1 MDRVEFGIKLEQIN
15 KLRDKG
21 DYEAAAK
28 VVDTIEWRKVK
39 KWSELAVAEDVYE
52 RAGRLKDARNICV
65 YAYNRNLGGKR
76 LIYKLTEISIAIDD
90 LDEADDL
97 YNEFVEAAPR
107 DTEKY
112 ILMYKLNKARKV
124 PVERLIEILE
134 EYKQSELDEQ
144 YEYELAELYAQAGR
158 IDECIRECDDLIL
171 WFNEGEYVEKALR
184 LKSRYSVLTKS
195 QKAKLD
201 MIEEYRAAG
210 MEYSTIAPEY
220 DSEPDIEH
228 EEIKEPEPE
237 EEYKVQE
244 KDYSI
249 YDTQNI
255 QAQLAESMAKILGG
269 INGESEAGEEE
280 PSAELTAEAEAEPS
294 VESEPETEVEPTA
307 EAEPEADNE
316 PTVEAEPEAD
326 NEPSAEL
333 TAEAEAEPSAES
345 EPEAEV
351 EQSAES
357 ETEQEVEPETEAEA
371 EPSVE
376 AEPEEKYKDLYEG
389 IDEPTKEIR
398 INTHHWNR
406 YKSVMVD
413 DTKDPMTAELPLPE
427 GALPKYIVEKS
438 ETEGETDTNPEF
450 IIEDFETIIE
460 KQEEPPVSEEP
471 EEPEV
476 SGAEEDDEYMVKLVE
491 ETGEPDD
498 NRDENTAETT
508 ESVEEA
514 VRKAVMEPE
523 AAEESE
529 VIDGQMD
536 IMQWMESV
544 QDIAESDDADEAVTA
559 EEEPEETESEEEP
572 VDEQVSDDA
581 EEEPVDEE
589 QMINDAAEDAINDIA
604 ARLMAEVQEELDAR
618 EKEEALTAVTEE
630 EYVDDTKVTD
640 AADEMTATVEE
651 EAESEA
657 EEAEPAEEEPE
668 AESTEES
675 EEEPE
680 AELTEE
686 SEEEPEEAEPAE
698 EEAEDDED
706 NDYALKSSERRYLQK
721 YLFINGME
729 ETAAEIINNKKREA
743 PDGTSAH
750 GNIVVVGRAKTNKT
764 DFAIDLF
771 KALHADDS
779 NKKLRIAKTNAAAV
793 NSKSILA
800 SVDKIKGT
808 TLIIEN
814 AGQLTKESARELVQV
829 MEGDTDS
836 MLVII
841 TGEDYSINRLFAEVP
856 RLSEMFS
863 YRVEVRRYSVNEL
876 VAAAKDYAREKG
888 YIIGEK
894 ALLKLYLLIGEVDT
908 GDAAKAIESIR
919 GIVDNAIE
927 HSGRKGRRRSSKKN
941 GGLIMLKDKD
951 FV

>member
-28 VVDTIEWRKVK
+28 VVETIEWRKVK
-39 KWSELAVAEDVYE
+39 KWSELAIAEDVYE

-158 IDECIRECDDLIL
+158 IDECVRECDDLIL

-184 LKSRYSVLTKS
+184 LKNRYAKLTKS
-195 QKAKLD
+195 QQAKLD
-201 MIEEYRAAG
+201 MMEEYRAAG
-210 MEYSTIAPEY
+210 MEYSTVIPEY

-228 EEIKEPEPE
+228 EEVKEPEPQ

-269 INGESEAGEEE
+269 INGPGEEE
-280 PSAELTAEAEAEPS
+280 AVEPEITDPGEEAVEPEITEPSGIEETSETTEFVEPEEDTWEEPEEAE
-294 VESEPETEVEPTA
+294 EPEEQ
-307 EAEPEADNE
+307 
-316 PTVEAEPEAD
+316 
-326 NEPSAEL
+326 
-333 TAEAEAEPSAES
+333 
-345 EPEAEV
+345 PEAEK
-351 EQSAES
+351 
-357 ETEQEVEPETEAEA
+357 
-371 EPSVE
+371 
-376 AEPEEKYKDLYEG
+376 EPEEPEETGEQPEVEKEPEPDSIEDKYKDIYEG

-406 YKSVMVD
+406 YRSVMED
-413 DTKDPMTAELPLPE
+413 DTKEPMTADVPLPE
-427 GALPKYIVEKS
+427 GTLPKYIVEKS
-438 ETEGETDTNPEF
+438 EMEGEAGTNPEF

-460 KQEEPPVSEEP
+460 KQEEPVEE
-471 EEPEV
+471 ESAAEAAEP
-476 SGAEEDDEYMVKLVE
+476 EEDDEYMVRLVTEDDEPQE
-491 ETGEPDD
+491 EPETNETEP
-498 NRDENTAETT
+498 E

-514 VRKAVMEPE
+514 VKKAVSEPAE
-523 AAEESE
+523 PEESE

-536 IMQWMESV
+536 IMQWMESM
-544 QDIAESDDADEAVTA
+544 QDTVVEDTPETDTETKAA
-559 EEEPEETESEEEP
+559 EPEEMP
-572 VDEQVSDDA
+572 DD
-581 EEEPVDEE
+581 E

-604 ARLMAEVQEELDAR
+604 ARLMAEVREELDAR
-618 EKEEALTAVTEE
+618 AGEEAPTMIAEE
-630 EYVDDTKVTD
+630 EYIDDEADD
-640 AADEMTATVEE
+640 AGEIMADDEAEEEFSEEEIAAYEEEHSAAEDEITAAAEDEMTAAVE
-651 EAESEA
+651 
-657 EEAEPAEEEPE
+657 
-668 AESTEES
+668 
-675 EEEPE
+675 
-680 AELTEE
+680 
-686 SEEEPEEAEPAE
+686 
-698 EEAEDDED
+698 ED
-706 NDYALKSSERRYLQK
+706 NDNDYVLKPSERRYLQK
-721 YLFINGME
+721 YLFISGME
-729 ETAAEIINNKKREA
+729 ETAAEIINNKKREV

-750 GNIVVVGRAKTNKT
+750 GNIAVVGRAKTDKT

-771 KALHADDS
+771 KALHSEDN
-779 NKKLRIAKTNAAAV
+779 NKKLRIAKTNAAAI

-800 SVDKIKGT
+800 SADKLKGI

-814 AGQLTKESARELVQV
+814 AGQLTKESARELAQV
-829 MEGDTDS
+829 MEGDTES

-841 TGEDYSINRLFAEVP
+841 TGEDYSINRVFAEVP
-856 RLSEMFS
+856 DLSRMFD

-894 ALLKLYLLIGEVDT
+894 ALLKLYLLAGGIDT
-908 GDAAKAIESIR
+908 GDATKAVESIR
-919 GIVDNAIE
+919 EIVDDAIE
-927 HSGRKGRRRSSKKN
+927 RGSRKGKRRTSRKN
-941 GGLIMLKDKD
+941 GGLIILKDKD
-951 FV
+951 FIS

>member
-28 VVDTIEWRKVK
+28 VVETIEWRKVK
-39 KWSELAVAEDVYE
+39 KWSELAIAEDVYE

-158 IDECIRECDDLIL
+158 IEECVRECDDLIL

-184 LKSRYSVLTKS
+184 LKNRYAKLTKS
-195 QKAKLD
+195 QQAKLD
-201 MIEEYRAAG
+201 MMEEYRAAG
-210 MEYSTIAPEY
+210 MEYSTVMPEY

-228 EEIKEPEPE
+228 EEVKEPEPQ

-269 INGESEAGEEE
+269 INGPGEEAAEPEITEPAGIEE
-280 PSAELTAEAEAEPS
+280 PSETTEFVEPEEDTWEEPEEAEEPEEQPEAEKEPEEAEEQPE
-294 VESEPETEVEPTA
+294 VEKESEPDSIE
-307 EAEPEADNE
+307 D
-316 PTVEAEPEAD
+316 
-326 NEPSAEL
+326 
-333 TAEAEAEPSAES
+333 
-345 EPEAEV
+345 
-351 EQSAES
+351 
-357 ETEQEVEPETEAEA
+357 
-371 EPSVE
+371 
-376 AEPEEKYKDLYEG
+376 KYKDIYEG

-406 YKSVMVD
+406 YRSVMED
-413 DTKDPMTAELPLPE
+413 DTKEPMTADVPLPE

-438 ETEGETDTNPEF
+438 EMEGEAGTNPEF

-460 KQEEPPVSEEP
+460 KQEEPVEE
-471 EEPEV
+471 ESVAEAAEP
-476 SGAEEDDEYMVKLVE
+476 EEDDEYMVRLVTEDDEPQE
-491 ETGEPDD
+491 EPETDETEP
-498 NRDENTAETT
+498 E

-514 VRKAVMEPE
+514 VKKAVSEPAE
-523 AAEESE
+523 PEESE

-536 IMQWMESV
+536 IMQWMESM
-544 QDIAESDDADEAVTA
+544 QDTVGEDTLETDTETETEDVPEADIETEAAESDKISD
-559 EEEPEETESEEEP
+559 
-572 VDEQVSDDA
+572 DEQLID
-581 EEEPVDEE
+581 
-589 QMINDAAEDAINDIA
+589 DAAEDAINDIA
-604 ARLMAEVQEELDAR
+604 ARLMAEVREELDAR
-618 EKEEALTAVTEE
+618 AGEEAPTMIAEE
-630 EYVDDTKVTD
+630 EYIDDEADD
-640 AADEMTATVEE
+640 AGEIMADD
-651 EAESEA
+651 EA
-657 EEAEPAEEEPE
+657 EEEF
-668 AESTEES
+668 S
-675 EEEPE
+675 EEEI
-680 AELTEE
+680 AAY
-686 SEEEPEEAEPAE
+686 EEEHSAV
-698 EEAEDDED
+698 EDEITAAVEDEITAVVEED
-706 NDYALKSSERRYLQK
+706 NDNDYVLKPSERRYLQK

-729 ETAAEIINNKKREA
+729 ETAAEIINNKKREV

-750 GNIVVVGRAKTNKT
+750 GNIAVVGRAKTDKT

-771 KALHADDS
+771 KALHSEDN
-779 NKKLRIAKTNAAAV
+779 NKKLRIAKTNAAAI

-800 SVDKIKGT
+800 SADKLKGI

-814 AGQLTKESARELVQV
+814 AGQLTKESARELAQV
-829 MEGDTDS
+829 MEGDTES

-841 TGEDYSINRLFAEVP
+841 TGEDYSINRVFAEVP
-856 RLSEMFS
+856 DLSRMFD

-894 ALLKLYLLIGEVDT
+894 ALLKLYLLAGGVDT
-908 GDAAKAIESIR
+908 GDATKAVESIR
-919 GIVDNAIE
+919 EIVDDAIE
-927 HSGRKGRRRSSKKN
+927 RGSRKGKRRTSRKN
-941 GGLIMLKDKD
+941 GGLIILKDKD
-951 FV
+951 FIS

>member
-28 VVDTIEWRKVK
+28 VVETIEWRKVK
-39 KWSELAVAEDVYE
+39 KWSELAIAEDVYE

-112 ILMYKLNKARKV
+112 ILMYKLNKARKA

-158 IDECIRECDDLIL
+158 IDECVRECDDLIL

-184 LKSRYSVLTKS
+184 LKNRYAKLTKS
-195 QKAKLD
+195 QQAKLD
-201 MIEEYRAAG
+201 MMEEYRAAG
-210 MEYSTIAPEY
+210 MEYSTVMPEY

-228 EEIKEPEPE
+228 EEVKELEPQ

-269 INGESEAGEEE
+269 INGPGEEE
-280 PSAELTAEAEAEPS
+280 AVEPEITGQGEEAAEPEITEPAGIEEPSETTEFVEPEEAEEQPEAEKEPEEQPEAEKEPEEAEEQPE
-294 VESEPETEVEPTA
+294 VEKESEPDSIE
-307 EAEPEADNE
+307 D
-316 PTVEAEPEAD
+316 
-326 NEPSAEL
+326 
-333 TAEAEAEPSAES
+333 
-345 EPEAEV
+345 
-351 EQSAES
+351 
-357 ETEQEVEPETEAEA
+357 
-371 EPSVE
+371 
-376 AEPEEKYKDLYEG
+376 KYKDIYEC

-406 YKSVMVD
+406 YRSVMED
-413 DTKDPMTAELPLPE
+413 DTKEPMTADVPLPE

-438 ETEGETDTNPEF
+438 EMEGEAGTNPEF

-460 KQEEPPVSEEP
+460 KQEEPVEE
-471 EEPEV
+471 ESVAEAAEP
-476 SGAEEDDEYMVKLVE
+476 EEDDEYMVRLVTE
-491 ETGEPDD
+491 DDEPQEEPETNETGPE
-498 NRDENTAETT
+498 
-508 ESVEEA
+508 ESLEEA
-514 VRKAVMEPE
+514 VKKTVSE
-523 AAEESE
+523 AAEPEESE

-536 IMQWMESV
+536 IMQWMESM
-544 QDIAESDDADEAVTA
+544 QDTAVEDTPETDTETEAA
-559 EEEPEETESEEEP
+559 EPEKIP
-572 VDEQVSDDA
+572 DD
-581 EEEPVDEE
+581 E

-604 ARLMAEVQEELDAR
+604 ARLMAEVREELDAR
-618 EKEEALTAVTEE
+618 AGEEAPTMIAEE
-630 EYVDDTKVTD
+630 EYIDDEADD
-640 AADEMTATVEE
+640 AGEIMADDEAEEEFSEEEIAAYEEEHSAAEDEITAAAEDEITAAAEDEMTAAVE
-651 EAESEA
+651 
-657 EEAEPAEEEPE
+657 
-668 AESTEES
+668 
-675 EEEPE
+675 
-680 AELTEE
+680 
-686 SEEEPEEAEPAE
+686 
-698 EEAEDDED
+698 ED
-706 NDYALKSSERRYLQK
+706 NDNDYVLKPSERRYLQK
-721 YLFINGME
+721 YLFISGME
-729 ETAAEIINNKKREA
+729 ETAAEIINNKKREV

-750 GNIVVVGRAKTNKT
+750 GNIAVVGRAKTDKT

-771 KALHADDS
+771 KALHSEDN
-779 NKKLRIAKTNAAAV
+779 NKKLRIAKTNAAAI

-800 SVDKIKGT
+800 SADKLKGI

-814 AGQLTKESARELVQV
+814 AGQLTKESARELAQV
-829 MEGDTDS
+829 MEGDTES

-841 TGEDYSINRLFAEVP
+841 TGEDYSINRVFTEVP
-856 RLSEMFS
+856 DLSRMFD

-894 ALLKLYLLIGEVDT
+894 ALLKLYLLAGGIDT
-908 GDAAKAIESIR
+908 GDATKAVESIR
-919 GIVDNAIE
+919 EIVDDAIE
-927 HSGRKGRRRSSKKN
+927 RGSRKGKRRTSRKN
-941 GGLIMLKDKD
+941 GGLIILKDKD
-951 FV
+951 FIS

>member
-28 VVDTIEWRKVK
+28 VVETIEWRKVK
-39 KWSELAVAEDVYE
+39 KWSELAIAEDVYE

-112 ILMYKLNKARKV
+112 ILMYKLNKARKA

-158 IDECIRECDDLIL
+158 IDECVRECDDLIL

-184 LKSRYSVLTKS
+184 LKNRYAKLTKS
-195 QKAKLD
+195 QQAKLD
-201 MIEEYRAAG
+201 MMEEYRAAG
-210 MEYSTIAPEY
+210 MEYSTVMPEY

-228 EEIKEPEPE
+228 EEVKEPEPQ

-269 INGESEAGEEE
+269 INGPGEEE
-280 PSAELTAEAEAEPS
+280 AVEPEITGQGEEAVEPEITEPAGIEEPSETTEAVEPSETTEFMEPEEDTWEEPEETEEPEEQPEAEKEPEEAEEQPE
-294 VESEPETEVEPTA
+294 VEKESEPDSIE
-307 EAEPEADNE
+307 D
-316 PTVEAEPEAD
+316 
-326 NEPSAEL
+326 
-333 TAEAEAEPSAES
+333 
-345 EPEAEV
+345 
-351 EQSAES
+351 
-357 ETEQEVEPETEAEA
+357 
-371 EPSVE
+371 
-376 AEPEEKYKDLYEG
+376 KYKDIYEG

-406 YKSVMVD
+406 YRSVMED
-413 DTKDPMTAELPLPE
+413 DTKEPMTADVPLPE

-438 ETEGETDTNPEF
+438 EMEGEAGTNPEF

-460 KQEEPPVSEEP
+460 KQEEPVEE
-471 EEPEV
+471 ESVAEAAEP
-476 SGAEEDDEYMVKLVE
+476 EEDDEYMVRLVTEDDEPQE
-491 ETGEPDD
+491 EPETNETEP
-498 NRDENTAETT
+498 E
-508 ESVEEA
+508 ESLEEA
-514 VRKAVMEPE
+514 VKKTVSEPAE
-523 AAEESE
+523 PEESE

-536 IMQWMESV
+536 IMQWMESM
-544 QDIAESDDADEAVTA
+544 QDTAVEDTPETDTETEAA
-559 EEEPEETESEEEP
+559 EPEKIP
-572 VDEQVSDDA
+572 DD
-581 EEEPVDEE
+581 E

-604 ARLMAEVQEELDAR
+604 ARLMAEVREELDA
-618 EKEEALTAVTEE
+618 KAGEEAPTMIAEE
-630 EYVDDTKVTD
+630 EYIDDEADD
-640 AADEMTATVEE
+640 AGEIMADDEAEEEFSEEEIAAYEEEHSAAEDEITAAADDEMTAAVE
-651 EAESEA
+651 
-657 EEAEPAEEEPE
+657 
-668 AESTEES
+668 
-675 EEEPE
+675 
-680 AELTEE
+680 
-686 SEEEPEEAEPAE
+686 
-698 EEAEDDED
+698 ED
-706 NDYALKSSERRYLQK
+706 NDNDYVLKPSERRYLQK
-721 YLFINGME
+721 YLFISGME
-729 ETAAEIINNKKREA
+729 ETAAEIINNKKREV

-750 GNIVVVGRAKTNKT
+750 GNIAVVGRAKTDKT

-771 KALHADDS
+771 KALHSEDN
-779 NKKLRIAKTNAAAV
+779 NKKLRIAKTNAAAI

-800 SVDKIKGT
+800 SADKLKGI

-814 AGQLTKESARELVQV
+814 AGQLTKESARELAQV
-829 MEGDTDS
+829 MEGDTES

-841 TGEDYSINRLFAEVP
+841 TGEDYSINRVFTEVP
-856 RLSEMFS
+856 DLSRMFD

-894 ALLKLYLLIGEVDT
+894 ALLKLYLLAGGIDT
-908 GDAAKAIESIR
+908 GDATKAVESIR
-919 GIVDNAIE
+919 EIVDDAIE
-927 HSGRKGRRRSSKKN
+927 RGSRKGKRRTSRKN
-941 GGLIMLKDKD
+941 GGLIILKDKD
-951 FV
+951 FIS

>member
-28 VVDTIEWRKVK
+28 VVETIEWRKVK
-39 KWSELAVAEDVYE
+39 KWSELAIAEDVYE

-97 YNEFVEAAPR
+97 YNEYVEAAPR

-144 YEYELAELYAQAGR
+144 YEYELAELYAQAGK
-158 IDECIRECDDLIL
+158 IDECVRECDDLIL

-184 LKSRYSVLTKS
+184 LKNRYAKLTKS
-195 QKAKLD
+195 QQAKLD
-201 MIEEYRAAG
+201 MMEEYRAAG
-210 MEYSTIAPEY
+210 MEYSTVMPEY

-228 EEIKEPEPE
+228 EEVKEPEPQ

-269 INGESEAGEEE
+269 INGPGEEE
-280 PSAELTAEAEAEPS
+280 AVEPEITEPAGIEESSEPVEAVEPEE
-294 VESEPETEVEPTA
+294 ESEETEKQ
-307 EAEPEADNE
+307 
-316 PTVEAEPEAD
+316 
-326 NEPSAEL
+326 
-333 TAEAEAEPSAES
+333 
-345 EPEAEV
+345 PEAEEEFAEAV
-351 EQSAES
+351 EQPEAEKES
-357 ETEQEVEPETEAEA
+357 EEAEEQPEVEE
-371 EPSVE
+371 
-376 AEPEEKYKDLYEG
+376 EPEETGEQPEVEKEPEPDSIEDKYKDIYEG

-406 YKSVMVD
+406 YRSVMED
-413 DTKDPMTAELPLPE
+413 DTKEPMTADVPLPE
-427 GALPKYIVEKS
+427 GTLPKYIVEKS
-438 ETEGETDTNPEF
+438 EMEGEAGTNPEF

-460 KQEEPPVSEEP
+460 KQEEPVEE
-471 EEPEV
+471 ENVAEAAEP
-476 SGAEEDDEYMVKLVE
+476 EEDDEYMVRLVTE
-491 ETGEPDD
+491 DDGAQEGPETDEAEP
-498 NRDENTAETT
+498 A
-508 ESVEEA
+508 ESVEET
-514 VRKAVMEPE
+514 VQKAVSEP
-523 AAEESE
+523 AEPDESE

-536 IMQWMESV
+536 IMQWMESM
-544 QDIAESDDADEAVTA
+544 QDTVVEVTPETDTETEAA
-559 EEEPEETESEEEP
+559 EPEEIP
-572 VDEQVSDDA
+572 DD
-581 EEEPVDEE
+581 E

-604 ARLMAEVQEELDAR
+604 TRLMAEVREELDAR
-618 EKEEALTAVTEE
+618 ASEEAPTMVAEE
-630 EYVDDTKVTD
+630 EYISDEADDAGEIMAD
-640 AADEMTATVEE
+640 DEAEEEFSEEEIAAYEEEHSAVEDEMTA
-651 EAESEA
+651 A
-657 EEAEPAEEEPE
+657 
-668 AESTEES
+668 
-675 EEEPE
+675 
-680 AELTEE
+680 
-686 SEEEPEEAEPAE
+686 
-698 EEAEDDED
+698 AEDEMADAAEED
-706 NDYALKSSERRYLQK
+706 NDNDYVLKPSERRYLQK
-721 YLFINGME
+721 YLFISGME
-729 ETAAEIINNKKREA
+729 ETAAEIINNKKREV

-750 GNIVVVGRAKTNKT
+750 GNIAVVGRAKTDKT

-771 KALHADDS
+771 KALHSEDS
-779 NKKLRIAKTNAAAV
+779 NKKLRIAKTNAASI

-800 SVDKIKGT
+800 SADKLKGI

-814 AGQLTKESARELVQV
+814 AGQLTKESARELARV
-829 MEGDTDS
+829 MEGDTES

-841 TGEDYSINRLFAEVP
+841 TGEDYSINRVFTEVP
-856 RLSEMFS
+856 DLSRMFD

-894 ALLKLYLLIGEVDT
+894 ALLKLYLLAGGVDT
-908 GDAAKAIESIR
+908 GDAAKAVESIR
-919 GIVDNAIE
+919 GIVDDAIE
-927 HSGRKGRRRSSKKN
+927 HGSHKGKRRTSRKN
-941 GGLIMLKDKD
+941 GGLIILKDKD
-951 FV
+951 FIS

>member
-28 VVDTIEWRKVK
+28 VVETIEWRKVK
-39 KWSELAVAEDVYE
+39 KWSELAIAEDVYE

-158 IDECIRECDDLIL
+158 IDECVRECDDLIL

-184 LKSRYSVLTKS
+184 LKNRYAKLTKS
-195 QKAKLD
+195 QQAKLD
-201 MIEEYRAAG
+201 MMEEYRAAG
-210 MEYSTIAPEY
+210 MEYSTVMPEY

-228 EEIKEPEPE
+228 EEVKEPEPQ

-269 INGESEAGEEE
+269 INGPGEEE
-280 PSAELTAEAEAEPS
+280 AVEPKITGQGEEAVEPEITEPAGIEEPSETTEFVEPEEDTWEEPEEAEEPEEQPEAEEEPEEAEEQPE
-294 VESEPETEVEPTA
+294 VEKESEPDSIE
-307 EAEPEADNE
+307 D
-316 PTVEAEPEAD
+316 
-326 NEPSAEL
+326 
-333 TAEAEAEPSAES
+333 
-345 EPEAEV
+345 
-351 EQSAES
+351 
-357 ETEQEVEPETEAEA
+357 
-371 EPSVE
+371 
-376 AEPEEKYKDLYEG
+376 KYKDIYEG

-406 YKSVMVD
+406 YRSVMED
-413 DTKDPMTAELPLPE
+413 DTKEPMTADVPLPE

-438 ETEGETDTNPEF
+438 EMEGEAGTNPEF

-460 KQEEPPVSEEP
+460 KQEEPVEE
-471 EEPEV
+471 ENVAEAAEP
-476 SGAEEDDEYMVKLVE
+476 EEDDEYMVRLVTEDDEPQE
-491 ETGEPDD
+491 EPETDETEP
-498 NRDENTAETT
+498 E

-514 VRKAVMEPE
+514 VKKAVSEPAE
-523 AAEESE
+523 PEESE

-536 IMQWMESV
+536 IMQWMESM
-544 QDIAESDDADEAVTA
+544 QDTVVEDTPETDAETEAA
-559 EEEPEETESEEEP
+559 EPEEIP
-572 VDEQVSDDA
+572 DD
-581 EEEPVDEE
+581 E

-604 ARLMAEVQEELDAR
+604 ARLMAEVREELDAR
-618 EKEEALTAVTEE
+618 AGEEAPTMIAEE
-630 EYVDDTKVTD
+630 EYIDDEADD
-640 AADEMTATVEE
+640 AGEIMADDEAEEEFSEEEIAAYEEEHSAAEDEMTAAVE
-651 EAESEA
+651 
-657 EEAEPAEEEPE
+657 
-668 AESTEES
+668 
-675 EEEPE
+675 
-680 AELTEE
+680 
-686 SEEEPEEAEPAE
+686 
-698 EEAEDDED
+698 ED
-706 NDYALKSSERRYLQK
+706 NDNDYVLKPSERRYLQK
-721 YLFINGME
+721 YLFISGME
-729 ETAAEIINNKKREA
+729 ETAAEIINNKKREV

-750 GNIVVVGRAKTNKT
+750 GNIAVVGRAKTDKT

-771 KALHADDS
+771 KALHSEDN
-779 NKKLRIAKTNAAAV
+779 NKKLRIAKTNAAAI

-800 SVDKIKGT
+800 SADKLKGI

-814 AGQLTKESARELVQV
+814 AGQLTKESARELAQV
-829 MEGDTDS
+829 MEGDTES

-841 TGEDYSINRLFAEVP
+841 TGEDYSINRVFAEVP
-856 RLSEMFS
+856 DLSRMFD

-894 ALLKLYLLIGEVDT
+894 ALLKLYLLAGGIDT
-908 GDAAKAIESIR
+908 GDATKAVESIR
-919 GIVDNAIE
+919 EIVDDAIE
-927 HSGRKGRRRSSKKN
+927 RGSRKGKRRTSRKN
-941 GGLIMLKDKD
+941 GGLIILKDKD
-951 FV
+951 FIS

>member
-28 VVDTIEWRKVK
+28 VVETIEWRKVK
-39 KWSELAVAEDVYE
+39 KWSELAIAEDVYE

-158 IDECIRECDDLIL
+158 IEECVRECDDLIL

-184 LKSRYSVLTKS
+184 LKNRYAKLTKS
-195 QKAKLD
+195 QQAKLD
-201 MIEEYRAAG
+201 MMEEYRAAG
-210 MEYSTIAPEY
+210 MEYSTVMPEY

-228 EEIKEPEPE
+228 EEVKEPEPQ

-269 INGESEAGEEE
+269 INGPGEESVEPTITEPGEESVEPEITEPAGIEE
-280 PSAELTAEAEAEPS
+280 PSETTEFVEPEEDTWEEPEEAEEPEEQPEVEEES
-294 VESEPETEVEPTA
+294 EETEEQPEVEKESEPDSIE
-307 EAEPEADNE
+307 D
-316 PTVEAEPEAD
+316 
-326 NEPSAEL
+326 
-333 TAEAEAEPSAES
+333 
-345 EPEAEV
+345 
-351 EQSAES
+351 
-357 ETEQEVEPETEAEA
+357 
-371 EPSVE
+371 
-376 AEPEEKYKDLYEG
+376 KYKDIYEG

-406 YKSVMVD
+406 YRSVMED
-413 DTKDPMTAELPLPE
+413 DTKEPMTADVPLPE

-438 ETEGETDTNPEF
+438 EMEGEAGTNPEF

-460 KQEEPPVSEEP
+460 KQEEPVEE
-471 EEPEV
+471 ESVAEAAEP
-476 SGAEEDDEYMVKLVE
+476 EEDDEYMVRLVTEDDEPQE
-491 ETGEPDD
+491 EPET
-498 NRDENTAETT
+498 DETESE

-514 VRKAVMEPE
+514 VKKAVSEPAE
-523 AAEESE
+523 PEESE

-536 IMQWMESV
+536 IMQWMESM
-544 QDIAESDDADEAVTA
+544 QDTVREDTPETDTETETEDVPEADIETEAAESDKISD
-559 EEEPEETESEEEP
+559 
-572 VDEQVSDDA
+572 DEQLID
-581 EEEPVDEE
+581 
-589 QMINDAAEDAINDIA
+589 DAAEDAINDIA
-604 ARLMAEVQEELDAR
+604 ARLMAEVREELDAR
-618 EKEEALTAVTEE
+618 AGEEAPTMIAEE
-630 EYVDDTKVTD
+630 EYIDDEADD
-640 AADEMTATVEE
+640 AGEIMADDEAEEEFSEEEIAAYEEEHSAVEDEITAVAEDEMTAAVE
-651 EAESEA
+651 
-657 EEAEPAEEEPE
+657 
-668 AESTEES
+668 
-675 EEEPE
+675 
-680 AELTEE
+680 
-686 SEEEPEEAEPAE
+686 
-698 EEAEDDED
+698 ED
-706 NDYALKSSERRYLQK
+706 NDNDYVLKPSERRYLQK
-721 YLFINGME
+721 YLFISGME
-729 ETAAEIINNKKREA
+729 ETAAEIINNKKREV

-750 GNIVVVGRAKTNKT
+750 GNIAVVGRAKTDKT

-771 KALHADDS
+771 KALHSEDN
-779 NKKLRIAKTNAAAV
+779 NKKLRIAKTNAAAI

-800 SVDKIKGT
+800 SADKLKGI

-814 AGQLTKESARELVQV
+814 AGQLTKESARELAQL
-829 MEGDTDS
+829 MEGDTES

-841 TGEDYSINRLFAEVP
+841 TGEDYSINRVFAEVP
-856 RLSEMFS
+856 DLSRMFD

-894 ALLKLYLLIGEVDT
+894 ALLKLYLLAGGVDT
-908 GDAAKAIESIR
+908 GDATKAVESIR
-919 GIVDNAIE
+919 EIVDDAIE
-927 HSGRKGRRRSSKKN
+927 RGSRKGKRRTSRKN
-941 GGLIMLKDKD
+941 GGLIILKDKD
-951 FV
+951 FIS

>member
-28 VVDTIEWRKVK
+28 VVETIEWRKVK
-39 KWSELAVAEDVYE
+39 KWSELAIAEDVYE

-97 YNEFVEAAPR
+97 YNEYVEAAPR

-158 IDECIRECDDLIL
+158 IDECVRECDDLIL

-184 LKSRYSVLTKS
+184 LKNRYAKLTKS
-195 QKAKLD
+195 QQAKLD
-201 MIEEYRAAG
+201 MMEEYRAAG
-210 MEYSTIAPEY
+210 MEYSTVMPEY

-228 EEIKEPEPE
+228 EEVKEPEPQ

-269 INGESEAGEEE
+269 INGPGEEEAVEPEITDQGEEAVEPEITEPAEIEESSEPAEAVEPEEEEESEESGEQPEEESEEAGEQ
-280 PSAELTAEAEAEPS
+280 
-294 VESEPETEVEPTA
+294 
-307 EAEPEADNE
+307 
-316 PTVEAEPEAD
+316 
-326 NEPSAEL
+326 
-333 TAEAEAEPSAES
+333 
-345 EPEAEV
+345 PEAEK
-351 EQSAES
+351 
-357 ETEQEVEPETEAEA
+357 EPGPDSIED
-371 EPSVE
+371 
-376 AEPEEKYKDLYEG
+376 KYKDIYEG

-406 YKSVMVD
+406 YRSVMED
-413 DTKDPMTAELPLPE
+413 DTKEPMTADVPLPE

-438 ETEGETDTNPEF
+438 EMEGEAGTNPEF

-460 KQEEPPVSEEP
+460 KQEEPVEE
-471 EEPEV
+471 ENVAEAAEP
-476 SGAEEDDEYMVKLVE
+476 EEDDEYMVRLVTEDDGVHE
-491 ETGEPDD
+491 EPETDETEP
-498 NRDENTAETT
+498 E
-508 ESVEEA
+508 ESVEET
-514 VRKAVMEPE
+514 VQKAVSEPAE
-523 AAEESE
+523 PEESE

-536 IMQWMESV
+536 IMQWMESM
-544 QDIAESDDADEAVTA
+544 QDTVVEDTPETDTETEAA
-559 EEEPEETESEEEP
+559 EPEEIP
-572 VDEQVSDDA
+572 DDEQI
-581 EEEPVDEE
+581 
-589 QMINDAAEDAINDIA
+589 INDAAEDAINDIA
-604 ARLMAEVQEELDAR
+604 ARLMAEVREELDAR
-618 EKEEALTAVTEE
+618 ASEEAPTMVAEE
-630 EYVDDTKVTD
+630 EYISDEADDAGEIMAD
-640 AADEMTATVEE
+640 DEAEEEFSEEEIAAYEEEHSAVEDEITAAAEDEMTDAVE
-651 EAESEA
+651 
-657 EEAEPAEEEPE
+657 
-668 AESTEES
+668 
-675 EEEPE
+675 
-680 AELTEE
+680 
-686 SEEEPEEAEPAE
+686 
-698 EEAEDDED
+698 ED
-706 NDYALKSSERRYLQK
+706 NDNDYVLKPSERRYLQK
-721 YLFINGME
+721 YLFISGME
-729 ETAAEIINNKKREA
+729 ETAAEIINNKKREV

-750 GNIVVVGRAKTNKT
+750 GNIAVVGRAKTDKT

-771 KALHADDS
+771 KALHSEDS
-779 NKKLRIAKTNAAAV
+779 NKKLRIAKTNAAAI

-800 SVDKIKGT
+800 SADKLKGI

-814 AGQLTKESARELVQV
+814 AGQLTKESARELARV
-829 MEGDTDS
+829 MEGNTES

-841 TGEDYSINRLFAEVP
+841 TGEDYSINRVFTEVP
-856 RLSEMFS
+856 DLSRMFD

-894 ALLKLYLLIGEVDT
+894 ALLKLYLLAGGVDT
-908 GDAAKAIESIR
+908 GDATKAVESIR
-919 GIVDNAIE
+919 EIVDDAIE
-927 HSGRKGRRRSSKKN
+927 HGSRKGKRRTSRKN
-941 GGLIMLKDKD
+941 GGLIILKDKD
-951 FV
+951 FIS

>member
-28 VVDTIEWRKVK
+28 VVETIEWRKVK
-39 KWSELAVAEDVYE
+39 KWSELAIAEDVYE

-97 YNEFVEAAPR
+97 YNEYVEAAPR

-158 IDECIRECDDLIL
+158 IDECVRECDDLIL

-184 LKSRYSVLTKS
+184 LKNRYAKLTKS
-195 QKAKLD
+195 QQAKLD
-201 MIEEYRAAG
+201 MMEEYRAAG
-210 MEYSTIAPEY
+210 MEYSTVMPEY

-228 EEIKEPEPE
+228 EEVKEPEPQ

-269 INGESEAGEEE
+269 INGPGEEE
-280 PSAELTAEAEAEPS
+280 AVEPEITDPGEEAVEPEITEPAGIEESSEPAEA
-294 VESEPETEVEPTA
+294 VEPEEE
-307 EAEPEADNE
+307 E
-316 PTVEAEPEAD
+316 
-326 NEPSAEL
+326 
-333 TAEAEAEPSAES
+333 ES
-345 EPEAEV
+345 GEQPEAE
-351 EQSAES
+351 E
-357 ETEQEVEPETEAEA
+357 EPKEAEEQPEA
-371 EPSVE
+371 EE
-376 AEPEEKYKDLYEG
+376 EPEEAEEQPEAEEEPEETEEQPEVEKETEPDNIEDKYKDIYEG

-406 YKSVMVD
+406 YRSVMED
-413 DTKDPMTAELPLPE
+413 DTKEPMTADVPLPE

-438 ETEGETDTNPEF
+438 EMEGEAGTNPEF

-460 KQEEPPVSEEP
+460 KQEEPVEE
-471 EEPEV
+471 ENVAEAAEP
-476 SGAEEDDEYMVKLVE
+476 EEDDEYMVRLVTEDDGVQE
-491 ETGEPDD
+491 EPETDEAEP
-498 NRDENTAETT
+498 A
-508 ESVEEA
+508 ESVEET
-514 VRKAVMEPE
+514 VQKAVSEPAE
-523 AAEESE
+523 PEESE

-536 IMQWMESV
+536 IMQWMESM
-544 QDIAESDDADEAVTA
+544 QDTVVEDTPETDTETEAA
-559 EEEPEETESEEEP
+559 EPEEIP
-572 VDEQVSDDA
+572 DD
-581 EEEPVDEE
+581 E

-604 ARLMAEVQEELDAR
+604 ARLMAEVREELDAR
-618 EKEEALTAVTEE
+618 ASEEAPTMVAEE
-630 EYVDDTKVTD
+630 EYISDEADD
-640 AADEMTATVEE
+640 AGEIMADD
-651 EAESEA
+651 EA
-657 EEAEPAEEEPE
+657 EEEF
-668 AESTEES
+668 S
-675 EEEPE
+675 EEEI
-680 AELTEE
+680 AAY
-686 SEEEPEEAEPAE
+686 EEEHSAVEDEITAA
-698 EEAEDDED
+698 AEDEIADAVEED
-706 NDYALKSSERRYLQK
+706 NDNDYVLKPSERRYLQK
-721 YLFINGME
+721 YLFISGME
-729 ETAAEIINNKKREA
+729 ETAAEIINNKKREV

-750 GNIVVVGRAKTNKT
+750 GNIAVVGRAKTDKT

-771 KALHADDS
+771 KALHAEDS
-779 NKKLRIAKTNAAAV
+779 NKKLRIAKTSAAAI

-800 SVDKIKGT
+800 SADKLKGI

-814 AGQLTKESARELVQV
+814 AGQLTKESARELAQV
-829 MEGDTDS
+829 MEGDTES

-841 TGEDYSINRLFAEVP
+841 TGEDYSINRVFTEVP
-856 RLSEMFS
+856 DLSRMFD

-894 ALLKLYLLIGEVDT
+894 ALLKLYLLAGGVDT
-908 GDAAKAIESIR
+908 GDAAKAVESIR
-919 GIVDNAIE
+919 GIVDDAIE
-927 HSGRKGRRRSSKKN
+927 HGGRKGKRRTSRKN
-941 GGLIMLKDKD
+941 GGLIILKDKD
-951 FV
+951 FIS

>member
-280 PSAELTAEAEAEPS
+280 TSVELTAEAEAEPS
-294 VESEPETEVEPTA
+294 AESEPETEVEPSDESETEQEVEPA
-307 EAEPEADNE
+307 VEAEPEADNE
-316 PTVEAEPEAD
+316 PTVEAEPETEV
-326 NEPSAEL
+326 EPSD
-333 TAEAEAEPSAES
+333 
-345 EPEAEV
+345 
-351 EQSAES
+351 ES
-357 ETEQEVEPETEAEA
+357 ETEQEVEPAVEA
-371 EPSVE
+371 EP
-376 AEPEEKYKDLYEG
+376 EPEEKYKDLYEG

-491 ETGEPDD
+491 ETGDLDD
-498 NRDENTAETT
+498 NRDETTAETT

-514 VRKAVMEPE
+514 VRKAVMESE

-544 QDIAESDDADEAVTA
+544 QDIAESDDAEEAVTVEA
-559 EEEPEETESEEEP
+559 EPEEAESEEEP
-572 VDEQVSDDA
+572 AGEQVSDDA
-581 EEEPVDEE
+581 GEAEPAEEKPVDEE

-630 EYVDDTKVTD
+630 EYVDDTEVTD

-651 EAESEA
+651 EPESEA

-668 AESTEES
+668 TES
-675 EEEPE
+675 
-680 AELTEE
+680 TEE

-698 EEAEDDED
+698 EETEDDED

-743 PDGTSAH
+743 LDGTSAH

>member
-28 VVDTIEWRKVK
+28 VVETIEWRKVK
-39 KWSELAVAEDVYE
+39 KWSELAIAEDVYE

-158 IDECIRECDDLIL
+158 IDECVRECDDLIL

-184 LKSRYSVLTKS
+184 LKNRYAKLTKS
-195 QKAKLD
+195 QQAKLD
-201 MIEEYRAAG
+201 MMEEYRAAG
-210 MEYSTIAPEY
+210 MEYSAVMPEY

-228 EEIKEPEPE
+228 EEVKEPEPQ

-269 INGESEAGEEE
+269 INGPGEEE
-280 PSAELTAEAEAEPS
+280 AVEPEITDPGEEAVEPKITEPAGIEEPSETTEAVEPSETTEFVEPEEDTWEEPEEAE
-294 VESEPETEVEPTA
+294 EPEEQ
-307 EAEPEADNE
+307 
-316 PTVEAEPEAD
+316 
-326 NEPSAEL
+326 
-333 TAEAEAEPSAES
+333 
-345 EPEAEV
+345 PEAE
-351 EQSAES
+351 E
-357 ETEQEVEPETEAEA
+357 
-371 EPSVE
+371 
-376 AEPEEKYKDLYEG
+376 EPEEQPEAEKEPEPDSIEDKYKDIYEG

-406 YKSVMVD
+406 YRSVMED
-413 DTKDPMTAELPLPE
+413 DTKEPMTADVPLPE

-438 ETEGETDTNPEF
+438 EMEGEAGTNPEF

-460 KQEEPPVSEEP
+460 KQEEPVEE
-471 EEPEV
+471 ESAAEAAEP
-476 SGAEEDDEYMVKLVE
+476 EEDDEYMVRLVTE
-491 ETGEPDD
+491 DDEPQEKPETNETEP
-498 NRDENTAETT
+498 E

-514 VRKAVMEPE
+514 VKKAVSEPAE
-523 AAEESE
+523 PEESE

-536 IMQWMESV
+536 IMQWMESM
-544 QDIAESDDADEAVTA
+544 QDTVVEDTPETDTETKAA
-559 EEEPEETESEEEP
+559 EPEEIP
-572 VDEQVSDDA
+572 DD
-581 EEEPVDEE
+581 E

-604 ARLMAEVQEELDAR
+604 ARLMAEVREELDAR
-618 EKEEALTAVTEE
+618 AGEEAPTMIAEE
-630 EYVDDTKVTD
+630 EYIDDEADD
-640 AADEMTATVEE
+640 AGEIMADDEAEEEFSEEEIAAYEEEHSAAEDEITAAAEDEMTAAVE
-651 EAESEA
+651 
-657 EEAEPAEEEPE
+657 
-668 AESTEES
+668 
-675 EEEPE
+675 
-680 AELTEE
+680 
-686 SEEEPEEAEPAE
+686 
-698 EEAEDDED
+698 ED
-706 NDYALKSSERRYLQK
+706 NDNDYVLKPSERRYLQK
-721 YLFINGME
+721 YLFISGME
-729 ETAAEIINNKKREA
+729 ETAAEIINNKKREV

-750 GNIVVVGRAKTNKT
+750 GNIAVVGRAKTDKT

-771 KALHADDS
+771 KALHSEDN
-779 NKKLRIAKTNAAAV
+779 NKKLRIAKTNAAAI

-800 SVDKIKGT
+800 SADKLKGI

-814 AGQLTKESARELVQV
+814 AGQLTKESARELAQV
-829 MEGDTDS
+829 MEGDTES

-841 TGEDYSINRLFAEVP
+841 TGEDYSINRVFAEVP
-856 RLSEMFS
+856 DLSRMFD

-894 ALLKLYLLIGEVDT
+894 ALLKLYLLAGGVDT
-908 GDAAKAIESIR
+908 GDATKAVESIR
-919 GIVDNAIE
+919 EIVDDAIE
-927 HSGRKGRRRSSKKN
+927 RGSRKGKRRTSRKN
-941 GGLIMLKDKD
+941 GGLIILKDKD
-951 FV
+951 FIS

>member
-28 VVDTIEWRKVK
+28 VVETIEWRKVK
-39 KWSELAVAEDVYE
+39 KWSELAIAEDVYE

-158 IDECIRECDDLIL
+158 IDECVRECDDLIL

-184 LKSRYSVLTKS
+184 LKNRYAKLTKS
-195 QKAKLD
+195 QQAKLD
-201 MIEEYRAAG
+201 MMEEYRAAG
-210 MEYSTIAPEY
+210 MEYSTVMPEY

-228 EEIKEPEPE
+228 EEVKEPEPQ

-269 INGESEAGEEE
+269 INGPGEEE
-280 PSAELTAEAEAEPS
+280 A
-294 VESEPETEVEPTA
+294 VEPEITDPGEEAVEPEIT
-307 EAEPEADNE
+307 EPAGIEE
-316 PTVEAEPEAD
+316 SSETVEAVEPE
-326 NEPSAEL
+326 E
-333 TAEAEAEPSAES
+333 ES
-345 EPEAEV
+345 EETEEQPEAE
-351 EQSAES
+351 EES
-357 ETEQEVEPETEAEA
+357 EETEEQPEA
-371 EPSVE
+371 EE
-376 AEPEEKYKDLYEG
+376 EPEEAEEQPEEEEESEEAEEQPEVEKEPEPDSIEDKYKDIYEG

-406 YKSVMVD
+406 YRSVMED
-413 DTKDPMTAELPLPE
+413 DTKEPMTADVPLPE

-438 ETEGETDTNPEF
+438 EMEGEAGTNPEF

-460 KQEEPPVSEEP
+460 NREEPVEE
-471 EEPEV
+471 ESVAEAAEP
-476 SGAEEDDEYMVKLVE
+476 EEDDEYMVRLVTEDDEPQE
-491 ETGEPDD
+491 EPETNETEP
-498 NRDENTAETT
+498 E

-514 VRKAVMEPE
+514 VKKAVSEPAE
-523 AAEESE
+523 PEESE

-536 IMQWMESV
+536 IMQWMESM
-544 QDIAESDDADEAVTA
+544 QDTVVEDTPETDTETKAA
-559 EEEPEETESEEEP
+559 EPEEIP
-572 VDEQVSDDA
+572 DD
-581 EEEPVDEE
+581 E

-604 ARLMAEVQEELDAR
+604 ARLMAEVREELDAR
-618 EKEEALTAVTEE
+618 ASEEAPTMIAEE
-630 EYVDDTKVTD
+630 EYIDDEADD
-640 AADEMTATVEE
+640 AGEIMADDEAEEEFSEEEIAAYEEEHSAAEDEITAAAEDEMTAAVE
-651 EAESEA
+651 
-657 EEAEPAEEEPE
+657 
-668 AESTEES
+668 
-675 EEEPE
+675 
-680 AELTEE
+680 
-686 SEEEPEEAEPAE
+686 
-698 EEAEDDED
+698 ED
-706 NDYALKSSERRYLQK
+706 NDNDYVLKPSERRYLQK
-721 YLFINGME
+721 YLFISGME
-729 ETAAEIINNKKREA
+729 ETAAEIINNKKREV

-750 GNIVVVGRAKTNKT
+750 GNIAVVGRTKTDKT

-771 KALHADDS
+771 KALHSEDN
-779 NKKLRIAKTNAAAV
+779 NKKLRIAKTNAAAI

-800 SVDKIKGT
+800 SADKLKGI

-814 AGQLTKESARELVQV
+814 AGQLTKESARELAQV
-829 MEGDTDS
+829 MEGDTES

-841 TGEDYSINRLFAEVP
+841 TGEDYSINRVFAEVP
-856 RLSEMFS
+856 DLSRMFD

-894 ALLKLYLLIGEVDT
+894 ALLKLYLLAGGVDT
-908 GDAAKAIESIR
+908 GDATKAVESIR
-919 GIVDNAIE
+919 EIVDDAIE
-927 HSGRKGRRRSSKKN
+927 RGSRKGKRRTSRKN
-941 GGLIMLKDKD
+941 GGLIILKDKD
-951 FV
+951 FIS

>member
-28 VVDTIEWRKVK
+28 VVETIEWRKVK
-39 KWSELAVAEDVYE
+39 KWSELAIAEDVYE

-112 ILMYKLNKARKV
+112 ILMYKLNKARKA

-158 IDECIRECDDLIL
+158 IDECVRECDDLIL

-184 LKSRYSVLTKS
+184 LKNRYAKLTKS
-195 QKAKLD
+195 QQAKLD
-201 MIEEYRAAG
+201 MMEEYRAAG
-210 MEYSTIAPEY
+210 MEYSTVMPEY

-228 EEIKEPEPE
+228 EEVKEPEPQ

-269 INGESEAGEEE
+269 INGPGEEE
-280 PSAELTAEAEAEPS
+280 AVEPEITEPAGIEEPSETTEAVEPSETTEFMEPEEDTWEEPEETEEPEEQPEAEKEPEEAEEQPE
-294 VESEPETEVEPTA
+294 VEKESEPDSIE
-307 EAEPEADNE
+307 D
-316 PTVEAEPEAD
+316 
-326 NEPSAEL
+326 
-333 TAEAEAEPSAES
+333 
-345 EPEAEV
+345 
-351 EQSAES
+351 
-357 ETEQEVEPETEAEA
+357 
-371 EPSVE
+371 
-376 AEPEEKYKDLYEG
+376 KYKDIYEG

-406 YKSVMVD
+406 YRSVMED
-413 DTKDPMTAELPLPE
+413 DTKEPMTADVPLPE

-438 ETEGETDTNPEF
+438 EMEGEAGTNPEF

-460 KQEEPPVSEEP
+460 KQEEPVEE
-471 EEPEV
+471 ESVAEAAEP
-476 SGAEEDDEYMVKLVE
+476 EEDDEYMVRLVTEDDEPQE
-491 ETGEPDD
+491 EPETNETEP
-498 NRDENTAETT
+498 E
-508 ESVEEA
+508 ESLEEA
-514 VRKAVMEPE
+514 VKKTVSE
-523 AAEESE
+523 AAEPEESE

-536 IMQWMESV
+536 IMQWMESM
-544 QDIAESDDADEAVTA
+544 QDTAVEDTPETDTETEAA
-559 EEEPEETESEEEP
+559 EPEKIP
-572 VDEQVSDDA
+572 DD
-581 EEEPVDEE
+581 E
-589 QMINDAAEDAINDIA
+589 QMINDVAEDAINDIA
-604 ARLMAEVQEELDAR
+604 ARLMAEVREELDAR
-618 EKEEALTAVTEE
+618 AGEEAPTMIAEE
-630 EYVDDTKVTD
+630 EYIDDEADD
-640 AADEMTATVEE
+640 AGEIMADDEAEEEFSEEEIAAYEEEHSAAEDEITAAAEDEMTAAVE
-651 EAESEA
+651 
-657 EEAEPAEEEPE
+657 
-668 AESTEES
+668 
-675 EEEPE
+675 
-680 AELTEE
+680 
-686 SEEEPEEAEPAE
+686 
-698 EEAEDDED
+698 ED
-706 NDYALKSSERRYLQK
+706 NDNDYVLKPSERRYLQK
-721 YLFINGME
+721 YLFISGME
-729 ETAAEIINNKKREA
+729 ETAAEIINNKKREV
-743 PDGTSAH
+743 PDGTSAQ
-750 GNIVVVGRAKTNKT
+750 GNIAVVGRAKTDKT

-771 KALHADDS
+771 KALHSEDN
-779 NKKLRIAKTNAAAV
+779 NKKLRIAKTNAAAI

-800 SVDKIKGT
+800 SADKLKGI

-814 AGQLTKESARELVQV
+814 AGQLTKESARELAQV
-829 MEGDTDS
+829 MEGDTES

-841 TGEDYSINRLFAEVP
+841 TGEDYSINRVFTEVP
-856 RLSEMFS
+856 DLSRMFD

-894 ALLKLYLLIGEVDT
+894 ALLKLYLLAGGIDT
-908 GDAAKAIESIR
+908 GDATKAVESIR
-919 GIVDNAIE
+919 EIVDDAIE
-927 HSGRKGRRRSSKKN
+927 RGSHKGKRRTSRKN
-941 GGLIMLKDKD
+941 GGLIILKDKD
-951 FV
+951 FIS

>member
-28 VVDTIEWRKVK
+28 VVETIEWRKVK
-39 KWSELAVAEDVYE
+39 KWSELAIAEDVYE

-112 ILMYKLNKARKV
+112 ILMYKLNKARKA

-158 IDECIRECDDLIL
+158 IDECVRECDDLIL

-184 LKSRYSVLTKS
+184 LKNRYAKLTKS
-195 QKAKLD
+195 QQAKLD
-201 MIEEYRAAG
+201 MMEEYRAAG
-210 MEYSTIAPEY
+210 MEYSTVMPEY

-228 EEIKEPEPE
+228 EEVKEPEPQ

-269 INGESEAGEEE
+269 INGPGEEE
-280 PSAELTAEAEAEPS
+280 AVEPEITGQGEEAAEPEITEPAGIEEPSETTEFVEPEEDTWEEPEEAEEQPEAEKEPEEAEEQPE
-294 VESEPETEVEPTA
+294 VEKESEPDSIE
-307 EAEPEADNE
+307 D
-316 PTVEAEPEAD
+316 
-326 NEPSAEL
+326 
-333 TAEAEAEPSAES
+333 
-345 EPEAEV
+345 
-351 EQSAES
+351 
-357 ETEQEVEPETEAEA
+357 
-371 EPSVE
+371 
-376 AEPEEKYKDLYEG
+376 KYKDIYEG

-406 YKSVMVD
+406 YRSVMED
-413 DTKDPMTAELPLPE
+413 DTKEPMTADVPLPE

-438 ETEGETDTNPEF
+438 EMEGEAGTNPEF

-460 KQEEPPVSEEP
+460 KQEEPVEE
-471 EEPEV
+471 ESVAEAAEP
-476 SGAEEDDEYMVKLVE
+476 EEDDEYMVRLVTE
-491 ETGEPDD
+491 DDEPQEEPETNETGPE
-498 NRDENTAETT
+498 
-508 ESVEEA
+508 ESLEEA
-514 VRKAVMEPE
+514 VKKTVSE
-523 AAEESE
+523 AAEPEESE

-536 IMQWMESV
+536 IMQWMESM
-544 QDIAESDDADEAVTA
+544 QDTAVEDTPETDTETEAA
-559 EEEPEETESEEEP
+559 EPEKIP
-572 VDEQVSDDA
+572 DD
-581 EEEPVDEE
+581 E

-604 ARLMAEVQEELDAR
+604 ARLMAEVREELDAR
-618 EKEEALTAVTEE
+618 AGEEAPTMIAEE
-630 EYVDDTKVTD
+630 EYIDDEADD
-640 AADEMTATVEE
+640 AGEIMADDEAEEEFSEEEIAAYEEEHSAAEDEITAAAEDEMTAAVE
-651 EAESEA
+651 
-657 EEAEPAEEEPE
+657 
-668 AESTEES
+668 
-675 EEEPE
+675 
-680 AELTEE
+680 
-686 SEEEPEEAEPAE
+686 
-698 EEAEDDED
+698 ED
-706 NDYALKSSERRYLQK
+706 NDNDYVLKPSERRYLQK
-721 YLFINGME
+721 YLFISGME
-729 ETAAEIINNKKREA
+729 ETAAEIINNKKREV

-750 GNIVVVGRAKTNKT
+750 GNIAVVGRAKTDKT

-771 KALHADDS
+771 KALHSEDN
-779 NKKLRIAKTNAAAV
+779 NKKLRIAKTNAAAI

-800 SVDKIKGT
+800 SADKLKGI

-814 AGQLTKESARELVQV
+814 AGQLTKESARELAQV
-829 MEGDTDS
+829 MEGDTES

-841 TGEDYSINRLFAEVP
+841 TGEDYSINRVFTEVP
-856 RLSEMFS
+856 DLSRMFD

-894 ALLKLYLLIGEVDT
+894 ALLKLYLLAGGIDT
-908 GDAAKAIESIR
+908 GDATKAVESIR
-919 GIVDNAIE
+919 EIVDDAIE
-927 HSGRKGRRRSSKKN
+927 RGSRKGKRRTSRKN
-941 GGLIMLKDKD
+941 GGLIILKDKD
-951 FV
+951 FIS

>member
-28 VVDTIEWRKVK
+28 VVETIEWRKVK
-39 KWSELAVAEDVYE
+39 KWSELAIAEDVYE

-158 IDECIRECDDLIL
+158 IDECVRECDDLIL

-184 LKSRYSVLTKS
+184 LKNRYAKLTKS
-195 QKAKLD
+195 QQAKLD
-201 MIEEYRAAG
+201 MMEEYRAAG
-210 MEYSTIAPEY
+210 MEYSTVMPEY

-228 EEIKEPEPE
+228 EEVKEPEPQ

-269 INGESEAGEEE
+269 INGPGEEE
-280 PSAELTAEAEAEPS
+280 AVEPEITGQGEEAVEPEITDPAGIEEPSETTEFVEPEEDTWEEPEEAEEPEEQPEAEEEPEEQPEEEKEPEEAEEQPE
-294 VESEPETEVEPTA
+294 VEKESEPDSIE
-307 EAEPEADNE
+307 D
-316 PTVEAEPEAD
+316 
-326 NEPSAEL
+326 
-333 TAEAEAEPSAES
+333 
-345 EPEAEV
+345 
-351 EQSAES
+351 
-357 ETEQEVEPETEAEA
+357 
-371 EPSVE
+371 
-376 AEPEEKYKDLYEG
+376 KHKDIYEG

-406 YKSVMVD
+406 YRSVMED
-413 DTKDPMTAELPLPE
+413 DTKEPMTADVPLPE

-438 ETEGETDTNPEF
+438 EMEGEAGTNPEF

-460 KQEEPPVSEEP
+460 KQEEPVEE
-471 EEPEV
+471 ESVAEAAEP
-476 SGAEEDDEYMVKLVE
+476 EEDDEYMVRLVTEDDEPQE
-491 ETGEPDD
+491 EPETDETEP
-498 NRDENTAETT
+498 E

-514 VRKAVMEPE
+514 VKKAVSEPAE
-523 AAEESE
+523 PEESE

-536 IMQWMESV
+536 IMQWMESM
-544 QDIAESDDADEAVTA
+544 QDTVVEDTPETDTETKAA
-559 EEEPEETESEEEP
+559 EPEEIP
-572 VDEQVSDDA
+572 DD
-581 EEEPVDEE
+581 E

-604 ARLMAEVQEELDAR
+604 ARLMAEVREELDAR
-618 EKEEALTAVTEE
+618 AGEEAPTMIAEE
-630 EYVDDTKVTD
+630 EYIDDEADD
-640 AADEMTATVEE
+640 AGEIMADDEAEEEFSEEEIAAYEEEHSAAEDEITAVAEDEMTAAVE
-651 EAESEA
+651 
-657 EEAEPAEEEPE
+657 
-668 AESTEES
+668 
-675 EEEPE
+675 
-680 AELTEE
+680 
-686 SEEEPEEAEPAE
+686 
-698 EEAEDDED
+698 ED
-706 NDYALKSSERRYLQK
+706 NDNDYVLKPSERRYLQK
-721 YLFINGME
+721 YLFISGME
-729 ETAAEIINNKKREA
+729 ETAAEIINNKKREV

-750 GNIVVVGRAKTNKT
+750 GNIAVVGRAKTDKT

-771 KALHADDS
+771 KALHSEDN
-779 NKKLRIAKTNAAAV
+779 NKKLRIAKTNAAAI

-800 SVDKIKGT
+800 SADKLKGI

-814 AGQLTKESARELVQV
+814 AGQLTKESARELAQV
-829 MEGDTDS
+829 MEGDTES

-841 TGEDYSINRLFAEVP
+841 TGEDYSINRVFAEVP
-856 RLSEMFS
+856 DLSRMFD

-894 ALLKLYLLIGEVDT
+894 ALLKLYLLAGGIDT
-908 GDAAKAIESIR
+908 GDATKAVESIR
-919 GIVDNAIE
+919 EIVDDAIE
-927 HSGRKGRRRSSKKN
+927 RGSRKGKRRTSRKN
-941 GGLIMLKDKD
+941 GGLIILKDKD
-951 FV
+951 FIS

>member
-28 VVDTIEWRKVK
+28 VVETIEWRKVK
-39 KWSELAVAEDVYE
+39 KWSELAIAEDVYE

-112 ILMYKLNKARKV
+112 ILMYKLNKARKA

-158 IDECIRECDDLIL
+158 IDECVRECDDLIL

-184 LKSRYSVLTKS
+184 LKNRYAKLTKS
-195 QKAKLD
+195 QQAKLD
-201 MIEEYRAAG
+201 MMEEYRAAG
-210 MEYSTIAPEY
+210 MEYSTVMPEY

-228 EEIKEPEPE
+228 EEVKELEPQ

-269 INGESEAGEEE
+269 INGPGEEE
-280 PSAELTAEAEAEPS
+280 AVEPEITEPAGIEEPSETTEAVEPSETTEFMEPEEDTWEEPEETEEPEEQPEAEKEPEEAEEQPE
-294 VESEPETEVEPTA
+294 VEKESEPDSIE
-307 EAEPEADNE
+307 D
-316 PTVEAEPEAD
+316 
-326 NEPSAEL
+326 
-333 TAEAEAEPSAES
+333 
-345 EPEAEV
+345 
-351 EQSAES
+351 
-357 ETEQEVEPETEAEA
+357 
-371 EPSVE
+371 
-376 AEPEEKYKDLYEG
+376 KYKDIYEG

-406 YKSVMVD
+406 YRSVMED
-413 DTKDPMTAELPLPE
+413 DTKEPMTADVPLPE

-438 ETEGETDTNPEF
+438 EMEGEAGTNPEF

-460 KQEEPPVSEEP
+460 KQEEPVEE
-471 EEPEV
+471 ESVAEAAEP
-476 SGAEEDDEYMVKLVE
+476 EEDDEYMVRLVTEDDEPQE
-491 ETGEPDD
+491 EPETNETEP
-498 NRDENTAETT
+498 E
-508 ESVEEA
+508 ESLEEA
-514 VRKAVMEPE
+514 VKKTVSE
-523 AAEESE
+523 AAEPEESE

-536 IMQWMESV
+536 IMQWMESM
-544 QDIAESDDADEAVTA
+544 QDTAVEDTPETDTETEAA
-559 EEEPEETESEEEP
+559 EPEKIP
-572 VDEQVSDDA
+572 DD
-581 EEEPVDEE
+581 E
-589 QMINDAAEDAINDIA
+589 QMINDVAEDAINDIA
-604 ARLMAEVQEELDAR
+604 ARLMAEVREELDAR
-618 EKEEALTAVTEE
+618 AGEEAPTMIAEE
-630 EYVDDTKVTD
+630 EYIDDEADD
-640 AADEMTATVEE
+640 AGEIMADDEAEEEFSEEEIAAYEEEHSAAEDEITAAAEDEMTA
-651 EAESEA
+651 A
-657 EEAEPAEEEPE
+657 
-668 AESTEES
+668 
-675 EEEPE
+675 
-680 AELTEE
+680 
-686 SEEEPEEAEPAE
+686 
-698 EEAEDDED
+698 AEDEMTAAVEED
-706 NDYALKSSERRYLQK
+706 NDNDYVLKPSERRYLQK
-721 YLFINGME
+721 YLFISGME
-729 ETAAEIINNKKREA
+729 ETAAEIINNKKREV

-750 GNIVVVGRAKTNKT
+750 GNIAVVGRAKTDKT

-771 KALHADDS
+771 KALHSEDN
-779 NKKLRIAKTNAAAV
+779 NKKLRIAKTNAAAI

-800 SVDKIKGT
+800 SADKLKGI

-814 AGQLTKESARELVQV
+814 AGQLTKESARELAQV
-829 MEGDTDS
+829 MEGDTES

-841 TGEDYSINRLFAEVP
+841 TGEDYSINRVFTEVP
-856 RLSEMFS
+856 DLSRMFD

-894 ALLKLYLLIGEVDT
+894 ALLKLYLLAGGIDT
-908 GDAAKAIESIR
+908 GDATKAVESIR
-919 GIVDNAIE
+919 EIVDDAIE
-927 HSGRKGRRRSSKKN
+927 RGSRKGKRRTSRKN
-941 GGLIMLKDKD
+941 GGLIILKDKD
-951 FV
+951 FIS

>member
-28 VVDTIEWRKVK
+28 VVETIEWRKVK
-39 KWSELAVAEDVYE
+39 KWSELAIAEDVYE

-112 ILMYKLNKARKV
+112 ILMYKLNKARKA

-158 IDECIRECDDLIL
+158 IDECVRECDDLIL

-184 LKSRYSVLTKS
+184 LKNRYAKLTKS
-195 QKAKLD
+195 QQAKLD
-201 MIEEYRAAG
+201 MMEEYRAAG
-210 MEYSTIAPEY
+210 MEYSTVMPEY

-228 EEIKEPEPE
+228 EEVKEPEPQ

-269 INGESEAGEEE
+269 INGPGEEE
-280 PSAELTAEAEAEPS
+280 AVEPEITEPAGIEEPSETTEFVEPEEDTWEEPEEQPEAEKEPEEAEEQPEAEKEPEEAEEQPE
-294 VESEPETEVEPTA
+294 VEKESEPDSIE
-307 EAEPEADNE
+307 D
-316 PTVEAEPEAD
+316 
-326 NEPSAEL
+326 
-333 TAEAEAEPSAES
+333 
-345 EPEAEV
+345 
-351 EQSAES
+351 
-357 ETEQEVEPETEAEA
+357 
-371 EPSVE
+371 
-376 AEPEEKYKDLYEG
+376 KYKDIYEG

-406 YKSVMVD
+406 YRSVMED
-413 DTKDPMTAELPLPE
+413 DTKEPMTADVPLPE

-438 ETEGETDTNPEF
+438 EMEGEAGTNPEF

-460 KQEEPPVSEEP
+460 KQEEPVEE
-471 EEPEV
+471 ESVAEAAEP
-476 SGAEEDDEYMVKLVE
+476 EEDDEYMVRLVTE
-491 ETGEPDD
+491 DDEPQEKPETNETEP
-498 NRDENTAETT
+498 E

-514 VRKAVMEPE
+514 VKKAVSEPAE
-523 AAEESE
+523 PEESE

-536 IMQWMESV
+536 IMQWMESM
-544 QDIAESDDADEAVTA
+544 QDTVVEDTPETDTETEAA
-559 EEEPEETESEEEP
+559 EPEKIP
-572 VDEQVSDDA
+572 DD
-581 EEEPVDEE
+581 E

-604 ARLMAEVQEELDAR
+604 ARLMAEVREELDAR
-618 EKEEALTAVTEE
+618 AGEEAPTMIAEE
-630 EYVDDTKVTD
+630 EYIDDEADD
-640 AADEMTATVEE
+640 AGEIMADDEAEEEFSEEEIAAYEEEHSAAEDEITAAAEDEMTAAVE
-651 EAESEA
+651 
-657 EEAEPAEEEPE
+657 
-668 AESTEES
+668 
-675 EEEPE
+675 
-680 AELTEE
+680 
-686 SEEEPEEAEPAE
+686 
-698 EEAEDDED
+698 ED
-706 NDYALKSSERRYLQK
+706 NDNDYVLKPSERRYLQK
-721 YLFINGME
+721 YLFISGME
-729 ETAAEIINNKKREA
+729 ETAAEIINNKKREV

-750 GNIVVVGRAKTNKT
+750 GNIAVVGRAKTDKT

-771 KALHADDS
+771 KALHSEDN
-779 NKKLRIAKTNAAAV
+779 NKKLRIAKTNAAAI

-800 SVDKIKGT
+800 SVDKLKGI

-814 AGQLTKESARELVQV
+814 AGQLTKESARELAQV
-829 MEGDTDS
+829 MEGDTES

-841 TGEDYSINRLFAEVP
+841 TGEDYSINRVFTEVP
-856 RLSEMFS
+856 DLSRMFD

-894 ALLKLYLLIGEVDT
+894 ALLKLYLLAGGIDT
-908 GDAAKAIESIR
+908 GDATKAVESIR
-919 GIVDNAIE
+919 EIVDDAIE
-927 HSGRKGRRRSSKKN
+927 RGSRKGKRRTSRKN
-941 GGLIMLKDKD
+941 GGLIILKDKD
-951 FV
+951 FIS

>member
-28 VVDTIEWRKVK
+28 VVETIEWRKVK
-39 KWSELAVAEDVYE
+39 KWSELAIAEDVYE

-112 ILMYKLNKARKV
+112 ILMYKLNKARKA

-158 IDECIRECDDLIL
+158 IDECVRECDDLIL

-184 LKSRYSVLTKS
+184 LKNRYAKLTKS
-195 QKAKLD
+195 QQAKLD
-201 MIEEYRAAG
+201 MMEEYRAAG
-210 MEYSTIAPEY
+210 MEYSTVMPEY

-228 EEIKEPEPE
+228 EEVKEPEPQ

-269 INGESEAGEEE
+269 INGQGEEE
-280 PSAELTAEAEAEPS
+280 AVEPEITGQGEEAVEPEITEPAGIEEPSETTEAVEPSETTEFVEPEEDTWEEPEEAEEPEEQPEAEKEPEEAEEQPE
-294 VESEPETEVEPTA
+294 VEKESEPDSIE
-307 EAEPEADNE
+307 D
-316 PTVEAEPEAD
+316 
-326 NEPSAEL
+326 
-333 TAEAEAEPSAES
+333 
-345 EPEAEV
+345 
-351 EQSAES
+351 
-357 ETEQEVEPETEAEA
+357 
-371 EPSVE
+371 
-376 AEPEEKYKDLYEG
+376 KYKDIYEG

-406 YKSVMVD
+406 YRSVMED
-413 DTKDPMTAELPLPE
+413 DTKEPMTADVPLPE

-438 ETEGETDTNPEF
+438 EMEGEAGTNPEF

-460 KQEEPPVSEEP
+460 KQEEPVEE
-471 EEPEV
+471 ESVAEAAEP
-476 SGAEEDDEYMVKLVE
+476 EEDDEYMVRLVTEDDEPQE
-491 ETGEPDD
+491 EPETNETEP
-498 NRDENTAETT
+498 E
-508 ESVEEA
+508 ESLEEA
-514 VRKAVMEPE
+514 VKKTVSE
-523 AAEESE
+523 AAEPEESE

-536 IMQWMESV
+536 IMQWMESM
-544 QDIAESDDADEAVTA
+544 QDTAVEDTPETDTETEAA
-559 EEEPEETESEEEP
+559 EPEKIP
-572 VDEQVSDDA
+572 DD
-581 EEEPVDEE
+581 E
-589 QMINDAAEDAINDIA
+589 QMINDVAEDAINDIA
-604 ARLMAEVQEELDAR
+604 ARLMAEVREELDAR
-618 EKEEALTAVTEE
+618 AGEEAPTMIAEE
-630 EYVDDTKVTD
+630 EYIDDEADD
-640 AADEMTATVEE
+640 AGEIMADDEAEEEFSEEEIAAYEEEHSAAEDEITAAAEDEMTAAVE
-651 EAESEA
+651 
-657 EEAEPAEEEPE
+657 
-668 AESTEES
+668 
-675 EEEPE
+675 
-680 AELTEE
+680 
-686 SEEEPEEAEPAE
+686 
-698 EEAEDDED
+698 ED
-706 NDYALKSSERRYLQK
+706 NDNDYVLKPSERRYLQK
-721 YLFINGME
+721 YLFISGME
-729 ETAAEIINNKKREA
+729 ETAAEIINNKKREV

-750 GNIVVVGRAKTNKT
+750 GNIAVVGRAKTDKT

-771 KALHADDS
+771 KALHSEDN
-779 NKKLRIAKTNAAAV
+779 NKKLRIAKTNAAAI

-800 SVDKIKGT
+800 SADKLKGI

-814 AGQLTKESARELVQV
+814 AGQLTKESARELAQV
-829 MEGDTDS
+829 MEGDTES

-841 TGEDYSINRLFAEVP
+841 TGEDYSINRVFTEVP
-856 RLSEMFS
+856 DLSRMFD

-894 ALLKLYLLIGEVDT
+894 ALLKLYLLAGGIDT
-908 GDAAKAIESIR
+908 GDATKAVESIR
-919 GIVDNAIE
+919 EIVDDAIE
-927 HSGRKGRRRSSKKN
+927 RGSRKGKRRTSRKN
-941 GGLIMLKDKD
+941 GGLIILKDKD
-951 FV
+951 FIS

>member
-28 VVDTIEWRKVK
+28 VVETIEWRKVK
-39 KWSELAVAEDVYE
+39 KWSELAIAEDVYE

-158 IDECIRECDDLIL
+158 IDECVRECDDLIL

-184 LKSRYSVLTKS
+184 LKNRYAKLTKS
-195 QKAKLD
+195 QQAKLD
-201 MIEEYRAAG
+201 MMEEYRAAG
-210 MEYSTIAPEY
+210 MEYSTVMPEY

-228 EEIKEPEPE
+228 EEVKEPEPQ

-255 QAQLAESMAKILGG
+255 QAQLAKSMAKILGG
-269 INGESEAGEEE
+269 INGPGEEE
-280 PSAELTAEAEAEPS
+280 AVEPEITGQGEEAVEPEITEPAGIEEPSETTEAVEPSETTEFVEPEEDTWEEPEEAEEPEEQPEAEEEPEEQPEAEKEPEEHPE
-294 VESEPETEVEPTA
+294 VEKESEPDSIE
-307 EAEPEADNE
+307 D
-316 PTVEAEPEAD
+316 
-326 NEPSAEL
+326 
-333 TAEAEAEPSAES
+333 
-345 EPEAEV
+345 
-351 EQSAES
+351 
-357 ETEQEVEPETEAEA
+357 
-371 EPSVE
+371 
-376 AEPEEKYKDLYEG
+376 KYKDIYEG

-406 YKSVMVD
+406 YRSVMED
-413 DTKDPMTAELPLPE
+413 DTKEPMTADVPLPE

-438 ETEGETDTNPEF
+438 EMEGEAGTNPEF

-460 KQEEPPVSEEP
+460 KQEEPVEE
-471 EEPEV
+471 ESVAEAAEP
-476 SGAEEDDEYMVKLVE
+476 EEDDEYMVRLVTEDDEPQE
-491 ETGEPDD
+491 EPETNETEP
-498 NRDENTAETT
+498 E

-514 VRKAVMEPE
+514 VKKAVSEPAE
-523 AAEESE
+523 PEESE

-536 IMQWMESV
+536 IMQWMESM
-544 QDIAESDDADEAVTA
+544 QDTVVEDTPETDTETKAA
-559 EEEPEETESEEEP
+559 EPEEIP
-572 VDEQVSDDA
+572 DD
-581 EEEPVDEE
+581 E

-604 ARLMAEVQEELDAR
+604 ARLMAEVREELDAR
-618 EKEEALTAVTEE
+618 AGEEAPTMIAEE
-630 EYVDDTKVTD
+630 EYIYDEADDAGEIMAD
-640 AADEMTATVEE
+640 DEAEEEFSEEEIAAYEEEHSAVEDEITAVAEDEMTAAVE
-651 EAESEA
+651 
-657 EEAEPAEEEPE
+657 
-668 AESTEES
+668 
-675 EEEPE
+675 
-680 AELTEE
+680 
-686 SEEEPEEAEPAE
+686 
-698 EEAEDDED
+698 ED
-706 NDYALKSSERRYLQK
+706 NDNDYVLKPSERRYLQK
-721 YLFINGME
+721 YLFISGME
-729 ETAAEIINNKKREA
+729 ETAAEIINNKKREV

-750 GNIVVVGRAKTNKT
+750 GNIAVVGRAKTDKT

-771 KALHADDS
+771 KALHSEDN
-779 NKKLRIAKTNAAAV
+779 NKKLRIAKTNAAAI

-800 SVDKIKGT
+800 SADKLKGI

-814 AGQLTKESARELVQV
+814 AGQLTKESARELAQV
-829 MEGDTDS
+829 MEGDTES

-841 TGEDYSINRLFAEVP
+841 TGEDYSINRVFAEVP
-856 RLSEMFS
+856 DLSRMFD

-894 ALLKLYLLIGEVDT
+894 ALLKLYLLAGGVDT
-908 GDAAKAIESIR
+908 GDATKAVESIR
-919 GIVDNAIE
+919 EIVDDAIE
-927 HSGRKGRRRSSKKN
+927 RGSRKGKRRTSRKN
-941 GGLIMLKDKD
+941 GGLIILKDKD
-951 FV
+951 FIS

>member
-28 VVDTIEWRKVK
+28 VVETIEWRKVK
-39 KWSELAVAEDVYE
+39 KWSELAIAEDVYE

-112 ILMYKLNKARKV
+112 ILMYKLNKARKA

-158 IDECIRECDDLIL
+158 IDECVRECDDLIL

-184 LKSRYSVLTKS
+184 LKNRYAKLTKS
-195 QKAKLD
+195 QQAKLD
-201 MIEEYRAAG
+201 MMEEYRAAG
-210 MEYSTIAPEY
+210 MEYSTVMPEY

-228 EEIKEPEPE
+228 EEVKEPEPQ

-269 INGESEAGEEE
+269 INGPGEEE
-280 PSAELTAEAEAEPS
+280 AVEPEITGQGEEAVEPEITKPAGIEEPSETTEFVEPEEDTWEEPEEQPEAEKEPEEAEEPEEQPEAEEEPEEQPEAEKEPEEAEEQPE
-294 VESEPETEVEPTA
+294 VEKESEPDSIE
-307 EAEPEADNE
+307 D
-316 PTVEAEPEAD
+316 
-326 NEPSAEL
+326 
-333 TAEAEAEPSAES
+333 
-345 EPEAEV
+345 
-351 EQSAES
+351 
-357 ETEQEVEPETEAEA
+357 
-371 EPSVE
+371 
-376 AEPEEKYKDLYEG
+376 KYKDIYEG

-406 YKSVMVD
+406 YRSVMED
-413 DTKDPMTAELPLPE
+413 DTKEPMTADVPLPE

-438 ETEGETDTNPEF
+438 EMEGEAGTNPEF

-460 KQEEPPVSEEP
+460 KQEEPVEE
-471 EEPEV
+471 ESAAEAAEL
-476 SGAEEDDEYMVKLVE
+476 EEDDEYMVRLVTEDDEPQE
-491 ETGEPDD
+491 EPETNETEP
-498 NRDENTAETT
+498 E
-508 ESVEEA
+508 ESLEEA
-514 VRKAVMEPE
+514 VKKTVSESAEP
-523 AAEESE
+523 EESE

-536 IMQWMESV
+536 IMQWMESM
-544 QDIAESDDADEAVTA
+544 QDTAVEDTPETDTETEAA
-559 EEEPEETESEEEP
+559 EPEKI
-572 VDEQVSDDA
+572 QDD
-581 EEEPVDEE
+581 E

-604 ARLMAEVQEELDAR
+604 ARLMAEVREELDAR
-618 EKEEALTAVTEE
+618 AGEEAPTMIAEE
-630 EYVDDTKVTD
+630 EYIDDEADD
-640 AADEMTATVEE
+640 AGEIMADDEAEEEFSEEEIAAYEEEHSAAEDEITAAAEDEMTAAVEV
-651 EAESEA
+651 
-657 EEAEPAEEEPE
+657 
-668 AESTEES
+668 
-675 EEEPE
+675 
-680 AELTEE
+680 
-686 SEEEPEEAEPAE
+686 
-698 EEAEDDED
+698 DND
-706 NDYALKSSERRYLQK
+706 NDYVLKPSERRYLQK
-721 YLFINGME
+721 YLFISGME
-729 ETAAEIINNKKREA
+729 ETAAEIINNKKREV

-750 GNIVVVGRAKTNKT
+750 GNIAVVGRAKTDKT

-771 KALHADDS
+771 KALHSEDN
-779 NKKLRIAKTNAAAV
+779 NKKLRIAKTNAAAI

-800 SVDKIKGT
+800 SADKLKGI

-814 AGQLTKESARELVQV
+814 AGQLTKESARELAQV
-829 MEGDTDS
+829 MEGDTES

-841 TGEDYSINRLFAEVP
+841 TGEDYSINRVFTEVP
-856 RLSEMFS
+856 DLSRMFD

-894 ALLKLYLLIGEVDT
+894 ALLKLYLLAGGIDT
-908 GDAAKAIESIR
+908 GDATKAVESIR
-919 GIVDNAIE
+919 EIVDDAIE
-927 HSGRKGRRRSSKKN
+927 RGSHKGKRRTSRKN
-941 GGLIMLKDKD
+941 GGLIILKDKD
-951 FV
+951 FIS

>member
-28 VVDTIEWRKVK
+28 VVETIEWRKVK
-39 KWSELAVAEDVYE
+39 KWSELAIAEDVYE

-158 IDECIRECDDLIL
+158 IEECVRECDDLIL

-184 LKSRYSVLTKS
+184 LKNRYAKLTKS
-195 QKAKLD
+195 QQAKLD
-201 MIEEYRAAG
+201 MMEEYRAAG
-210 MEYSTIAPEY
+210 MEYSTVMPEY

-228 EEIKEPEPE
+228 EEVKEPEPQ

-269 INGESEAGEEE
+269 INGPGEEE
-280 PSAELTAEAEAEPS
+280 AVEPEITGQGEEAVEPEITEPAGIEEPSETTEAVEPSETTEFVEPSEDTWEEPEEAEEPEEQPEAEEEPEEQPEAEKEPEEAEEQPEAEK
-294 VESEPETEVEPTA
+294 ESEPDSIE
-307 EAEPEADNE
+307 D
-316 PTVEAEPEAD
+316 
-326 NEPSAEL
+326 
-333 TAEAEAEPSAES
+333 
-345 EPEAEV
+345 
-351 EQSAES
+351 
-357 ETEQEVEPETEAEA
+357 
-371 EPSVE
+371 
-376 AEPEEKYKDLYEG
+376 KYKDIYEG

-406 YKSVMVD
+406 YRSVMED
-413 DTKDPMTAELPLPE
+413 DTKEPMTADVPLPE

-438 ETEGETDTNPEF
+438 EMEGEAGTNPEF

-460 KQEEPPVSEEP
+460 KQEEPVEE
-471 EEPEV
+471 ESVAEAAEP
-476 SGAEEDDEYMVKLVE
+476 EEDDEYMVRLVTE
-491 ETGEPDD
+491 DDEPQEKPETNETEP
-498 NRDENTAETT
+498 E

-514 VRKAVMEPE
+514 VKKAVSEPAE
-523 AAEESE
+523 PEESE

-536 IMQWMESV
+536 IMQWMESM
-544 QDIAESDDADEAVTA
+544 QDTVVEDTPETDTETKAA
-559 EEEPEETESEEEP
+559 EPEEIP
-572 VDEQVSDDA
+572 DD
-581 EEEPVDEE
+581 E

-604 ARLMAEVQEELDAR
+604 ARLMAEVREELDAR
-618 EKEEALTAVTEE
+618 AGEEAPTMIAEE
-630 EYVDDTKVTD
+630 EYIDDEADD
-640 AADEMTATVEE
+640 AGEIMADD
-651 EAESEA
+651 EA
-657 EEAEPAEEEPE
+657 EEEF
-668 AESTEES
+668 S
-675 EEEPE
+675 EEEI
-680 AELTEE
+680 AAY
-686 SEEEPEEAEPAE
+686 EEEHSA
-698 EEAEDDED
+698 AEDEITAAVEDEITAVVEED
-706 NDYALKSSERRYLQK
+706 NDNDYVLKPSERRYLQK

-729 ETAAEIINNKKREA
+729 ETAAEIINNKKREV

-750 GNIVVVGRAKTNKT
+750 GNIAVVGRAKTDKT

-771 KALHADDS
+771 KALHSEDN
-779 NKKLRIAKTNAAAV
+779 NKKLRIAKTNAAAI

-800 SVDKIKGT
+800 SADKLKGI

-814 AGQLTKESARELVQV
+814 AGQLTKESARELAQV
-829 MEGDTDS
+829 MEGDTES

-841 TGEDYSINRLFAEVP
+841 TGEDYSINRVFAEVP
-856 RLSEMFS
+856 DLSRMFD

-894 ALLKLYLLIGEVDT
+894 ALLKLYLLAGGIDT
-908 GDAAKAIESIR
+908 GDATKAVESIR
-919 GIVDNAIE
+919 EIVDDAIE
-927 HSGRKGRRRSSKKN
+927 RGSRKGKRRTSRKN
-941 GGLIMLKDKD
+941 GGLIILKDKD
-951 FV
+951 FIS

>member
-28 VVDTIEWRKVK
+28 VVETIEWRKVK
-39 KWSELAVAEDVYE
+39 KWSELAIAEDVYE

-112 ILMYKLNKARKV
+112 ILMYKLNKARKA

-158 IDECIRECDDLIL
+158 IDECVRECDDLIL

-184 LKSRYSVLTKS
+184 LKNRYAKLTKS
-195 QKAKLD
+195 QQAKLD
-201 MIEEYRAAG
+201 MMEEYRAAG
-210 MEYSTIAPEY
+210 MEYSTVMPEY

-228 EEIKEPEPE
+228 EEVKEPEPQ

-269 INGESEAGEEE
+269 INGPGEEAAEPEITEPAGIEEPLETTEAVE
-280 PSAELTAEAEAEPS
+280 PSETTEFVEPEEDTWEEPEEAEEPEEQPEAEKEPEEAEEQPE
-294 VESEPETEVEPTA
+294 VEKESEPDSIE
-307 EAEPEADNE
+307 D
-316 PTVEAEPEAD
+316 
-326 NEPSAEL
+326 
-333 TAEAEAEPSAES
+333 
-345 EPEAEV
+345 
-351 EQSAES
+351 
-357 ETEQEVEPETEAEA
+357 
-371 EPSVE
+371 
-376 AEPEEKYKDLYEG
+376 KYKDIYEG

-406 YKSVMVD
+406 YRSVMED
-413 DTKDPMTAELPLPE
+413 DTKEPMTADVPLPE

-438 ETEGETDTNPEF
+438 EMEGEAGTNPEF

-460 KQEEPPVSEEP
+460 KQEEPVEE
-471 EEPEV
+471 ESVAEAAEP
-476 SGAEEDDEYMVKLVE
+476 EEDDEYMVRLVTE
-491 ETGEPDD
+491 DDEPQEEPETNETGPE
-498 NRDENTAETT
+498 
-508 ESVEEA
+508 ESLEEA
-514 VRKAVMEPE
+514 VKKTVSE
-523 AAEESE
+523 AAEPEESE

-536 IMQWMESV
+536 IMQWMESM
-544 QDIAESDDADEAVTA
+544 QDTAVEDTPETDTETEAA
-559 EEEPEETESEEEP
+559 EPEKIP
-572 VDEQVSDDA
+572 DD
-581 EEEPVDEE
+581 E
-589 QMINDAAEDAINDIA
+589 QMINDVAEDAINDIA
-604 ARLMAEVQEELDAR
+604 ARLMAEVREELDAR
-618 EKEEALTAVTEE
+618 AGEEAPTMIAEE
-630 EYVDDTKVTD
+630 EYIDDEADD
-640 AADEMTATVEE
+640 AGEIMADDEAEEEFSEEEIAAYEEEHSAAEDEITAAAEDEMTAAVE
-651 EAESEA
+651 
-657 EEAEPAEEEPE
+657 
-668 AESTEES
+668 
-675 EEEPE
+675 
-680 AELTEE
+680 
-686 SEEEPEEAEPAE
+686 
-698 EEAEDDED
+698 ED
-706 NDYALKSSERRYLQK
+706 NDNDYVLKPSERRYLQK
-721 YLFINGME
+721 YLFISGME
-729 ETAAEIINNKKREA
+729 ETAAEIINNKKREV

-750 GNIVVVGRAKTNKT
+750 GNIAVVGRAKTDKT

-771 KALHADDS
+771 KALHSEDN
-779 NKKLRIAKTNAAAV
+779 NKKLRIAKTNAAAI

-800 SVDKIKGT
+800 SADKLKGI

-814 AGQLTKESARELVQV
+814 AGQLTKESARELAQV
-829 MEGDTDS
+829 MEGDTES

-841 TGEDYSINRLFAEVP
+841 TGEDYSINRVFTEVP
-856 RLSEMFS
+856 DLSRMFD

-894 ALLKLYLLIGEVDT
+894 ALLKLYLLAGGIDT
-908 GDAAKAIESIR
+908 GDATKAVESIR
-919 GIVDNAIE
+919 EIVDDAIE
-927 HSGRKGRRRSSKKN
+927 RGSHKGKRRTSRKN
-941 GGLIMLKDKD
+941 GGLIILKDKD
-951 FV
+951 FIS

>member
-28 VVDTIEWRKVK
+28 VVETIEWRKVK
-39 KWSELAVAEDVYE
+39 KWSELAIAEDVYE

-112 ILMYKLNKARKV
+112 ILMYKLNKARKA

-158 IDECIRECDDLIL
+158 IDECVRECDDLIL

-184 LKSRYSVLTKS
+184 LKNRYAKLTKS
-195 QKAKLD
+195 QQAKLD
-201 MIEEYRAAG
+201 MMEEYRAAG
-210 MEYSTIAPEY
+210 MEYSTVMPEY

-228 EEIKEPEPE
+228 EEVKEPEPQ

-269 INGESEAGEEE
+269 INGPGEEE
-280 PSAELTAEAEAEPS
+280 AVEPEITEPAGIEEPSETTEFVEPEEDTWEEPEETEEPEEQPEAEEEPEEQPEAEKEPEEAEEQPE
-294 VESEPETEVEPTA
+294 VEKESEPDSIE
-307 EAEPEADNE
+307 D
-316 PTVEAEPEAD
+316 
-326 NEPSAEL
+326 
-333 TAEAEAEPSAES
+333 
-345 EPEAEV
+345 
-351 EQSAES
+351 
-357 ETEQEVEPETEAEA
+357 
-371 EPSVE
+371 
-376 AEPEEKYKDLYEG
+376 KYKDIYEG

-406 YKSVMVD
+406 YRSVMED
-413 DTKDPMTAELPLPE
+413 DTKEPMTADVPLPE

-438 ETEGETDTNPEF
+438 EMEGEAGTNPEF

-460 KQEEPPVSEEP
+460 KQEEPVEE
-471 EEPEV
+471 ENVAEAAEP
-476 SGAEEDDEYMVKLVE
+476 EEDDEYMVRLVTEDDEPQE
-491 ETGEPDD
+491 EPETNETEP
-498 NRDENTAETT
+498 E

-514 VRKAVMEPE
+514 VKKAVSEPAE
-523 AAEESE
+523 PEESE

-536 IMQWMESV
+536 IMQWMESM
-544 QDIAESDDADEAVTA
+544 QDTAVEDTPETDTETKA
-559 EEEPEETESEEEP
+559 AEPEKIP
-572 VDEQVSDDA
+572 DD
-581 EEEPVDEE
+581 E

-604 ARLMAEVQEELDAR
+604 ARLMAEVREELDAR
-618 EKEEALTAVTEE
+618 AGEEAPTMIAEE
-630 EYVDDTKVTD
+630 EYIDDEADD
-640 AADEMTATVEE
+640 AGEIMADDEAEEEFSEEEIATYEEEHSAAEDEITAAADDEMTAA
-651 EAESEA
+651 AE
-657 EEAEPAEEEPE
+657 
-668 AESTEES
+668 
-675 EEEPE
+675 
-680 AELTEE
+680 
-686 SEEEPEEAEPAE
+686 
-698 EEAEDDED
+698 ED
-706 NDYALKSSERRYLQK
+706 NDNDYVLKPSERRYLQK
-721 YLFINGME
+721 YLFISGME
-729 ETAAEIINNKKREA
+729 ETAAEIINNKKREV

-750 GNIVVVGRAKTNKT
+750 GNIAVVGRAKTDKT

-771 KALHADDS
+771 KALHSEDN
-779 NKKLRIAKTNAAAV
+779 NKKLRIAKTNAAAI

-800 SVDKIKGT
+800 SADKLKGI

-814 AGQLTKESARELVQV
+814 AGQLTKESARELAQV
-829 MEGDTDS
+829 MEGDTES

-841 TGEDYSINRLFAEVP
+841 TGEDYSINRVFTEVP
-856 RLSEMFS
+856 DLSRMFD

-894 ALLKLYLLIGEVDT
+894 ALLKLYLLAGGIDT
-908 GDAAKAIESIR
+908 GDATKAVESIR
-919 GIVDNAIE
+919 EIVDDAIE
-927 HSGRKGRRRSSKKN
+927 RGSHKGKRRTSRKN
-941 GGLIMLKDKD
+941 GGLIILKDKD
-951 FV
+951 FIS

>member
-28 VVDTIEWRKVK
+28 VVETIEWRKVK
-39 KWSELAVAEDVYE
+39 KWSELAIAEDVYE

-112 ILMYKLNKARKV
+112 ILMYKLNKARKA

-158 IDECIRECDDLIL
+158 IDECVRECDDLIL

-184 LKSRYSVLTKS
+184 LKNRYAKLTKS
-195 QKAKLD
+195 QQAKLD
-201 MIEEYRAAG
+201 MMEEYRAAG
-210 MEYSTIAPEY
+210 MEYSTVMPEY

-228 EEIKEPEPE
+228 EEVKEPEPQ

-269 INGESEAGEEE
+269 INGPGEEE
-280 PSAELTAEAEAEPS
+280 AVEPEITGQGEEAAEPEITEPAGIEEPSETTEAVEPSETTEFVEPEEDTWEEPEEAEEPEEQPEAEKEPEEAEEQPE
-294 VESEPETEVEPTA
+294 VEKESEPDSIE
-307 EAEPEADNE
+307 D
-316 PTVEAEPEAD
+316 
-326 NEPSAEL
+326 
-333 TAEAEAEPSAES
+333 
-345 EPEAEV
+345 
-351 EQSAES
+351 
-357 ETEQEVEPETEAEA
+357 
-371 EPSVE
+371 
-376 AEPEEKYKDLYEG
+376 KYKDIYEG

-406 YKSVMVD
+406 YRSVMED
-413 DTKDPMTAELPLPE
+413 DTKEPMTADVPLPE

-438 ETEGETDTNPEF
+438 EMEGEAGTNPEF

-460 KQEEPPVSEEP
+460 KQEEPVEE
-471 EEPEV
+471 ESVAEAAEP
-476 SGAEEDDEYMVKLVE
+476 EEDDEYMVRLVTE
-491 ETGEPDD
+491 DDEPQEEPETNETGPE
-498 NRDENTAETT
+498 
-508 ESVEEA
+508 ESLEEA
-514 VRKAVMEPE
+514 VKKTVSE
-523 AAEESE
+523 AAEPEESE

-536 IMQWMESV
+536 IMQWMESM
-544 QDIAESDDADEAVTA
+544 QDTVVEDTPETDTETKAA
-559 EEEPEETESEEEP
+559 EPEKIP
-572 VDEQVSDDA
+572 DD
-581 EEEPVDEE
+581 E

-604 ARLMAEVQEELDAR
+604 ARLMAEVREELDAR
-618 EKEEALTAVTEE
+618 AGEEAPTMIAEE
-630 EYVDDTKVTD
+630 EYIDDEVDD
-640 AADEMTATVEE
+640 AGEIMADD
-651 EAESEA
+651 EA
-657 EEAEPAEEEPE
+657 EEEF
-668 AESTEES
+668 S
-675 EEEPE
+675 EEEI
-680 AELTEE
+680 AAY
-686 SEEEPEEAEPAE
+686 EEEHSA
-698 EEAEDDED
+698 AEDEITAAAEED
-706 NDYALKSSERRYLQK
+706 NDNDYVLKPSERRYLQK
-721 YLFINGME
+721 YLFISGME
-729 ETAAEIINNKKREA
+729 ETAAEIINNKKREV

-750 GNIVVVGRAKTNKT
+750 GNIAVVGRAKTDKT

-771 KALHADDS
+771 KALHSEDN
-779 NKKLRIAKTNAAAV
+779 NKKLRIAKTNAAAI

-800 SVDKIKGT
+800 SADKLKGI

-814 AGQLTKESARELVQV
+814 AGQLTKESARELAQV
-829 MEGDTDS
+829 MEGDTES

-841 TGEDYSINRLFAEVP
+841 TGEDYSINRVFTEVP
-856 RLSEMFS
+856 DLSRMFD

-894 ALLKLYLLIGEVDT
+894 ALLKLYLLAGGIDT
-908 GDAAKAIESIR
+908 GDATKAVESIR
-919 GIVDNAIE
+919 EIVDDAIE
-927 HSGRKGRRRSSKKN
+927 RGSHKGKRRTSRKN
-941 GGLIMLKDKD
+941 GGLIILKDKD
-951 FV
+951 FIS

>member
-28 VVDTIEWRKVK
+28 VVETIEWRKVK
-39 KWSELAVAEDVYE
+39 KWSELAIAEDVYE

-158 IDECIRECDDLIL
+158 IDECVRECDDLIL

-184 LKSRYSVLTKS
+184 LKNRYAKLTKS
-195 QKAKLD
+195 QQAKLD
-201 MIEEYRAAG
+201 MMEEYRAAG
-210 MEYSTIAPEY
+210 MEYSTVMPEY

-228 EEIKEPEPE
+228 EEVKEPEPQ

-269 INGESEAGEEE
+269 INGPGEEE
-280 PSAELTAEAEAEPS
+280 AVEPEITDPGEEAVEPEITEPAGIEESSETVEAVEPEEESEETEEQPEAEEESEETEEQPEAEEEPEEQPEEEKEPEEAEEQPE
-294 VESEPETEVEPTA
+294 VEKESEPDSIE
-307 EAEPEADNE
+307 D
-316 PTVEAEPEAD
+316 
-326 NEPSAEL
+326 
-333 TAEAEAEPSAES
+333 
-345 EPEAEV
+345 
-351 EQSAES
+351 
-357 ETEQEVEPETEAEA
+357 
-371 EPSVE
+371 
-376 AEPEEKYKDLYEG
+376 KYKDIYEG

-406 YKSVMVD
+406 YRSVMED
-413 DTKDPMTAELPLPE
+413 DTKEPMTADVPLPE

-438 ETEGETDTNPEF
+438 EMEGEAGTNPEF

-460 KQEEPPVSEEP
+460 NREEPVEE
-471 EEPEV
+471 ESVAEAAEP
-476 SGAEEDDEYMVKLVE
+476 EEDDEYMVRLVTEDDEPQE
-491 ETGEPDD
+491 EPETDETEP
-498 NRDENTAETT
+498 E

-514 VRKAVMEPE
+514 VKKAVSEPAE
-523 AAEESE
+523 PEESE

-536 IMQWMESV
+536 IMQWMESM
-544 QDIAESDDADEAVTA
+544 QDAVVEDTPETDTETKA
-559 EEEPEETESEEEP
+559 AEPEEIP
-572 VDEQVSDDA
+572 DD
-581 EEEPVDEE
+581 E

-604 ARLMAEVQEELDAR
+604 ARLMAEVREELDAR
-618 EKEEALTAVTEE
+618 AGEEAPTMIAEE
-630 EYVDDTKVTD
+630 EYIDDEADD
-640 AADEMTATVEE
+640 AGEIMADDEAEEEFSEEEIAAYEEEHSAAEDEITAAAEDEMTAAVE
-651 EAESEA
+651 
-657 EEAEPAEEEPE
+657 
-668 AESTEES
+668 
-675 EEEPE
+675 
-680 AELTEE
+680 
-686 SEEEPEEAEPAE
+686 
-698 EEAEDDED
+698 ED
-706 NDYALKSSERRYLQK
+706 NDNDYVLKPSERRYLQK
-721 YLFINGME
+721 YLFISGME
-729 ETAAEIINNKKREA
+729 ETAAEIINNKKREV

-750 GNIVVVGRAKTNKT
+750 GNIAVVGRAKTDKT

-771 KALHADDS
+771 KALHSEDN
-779 NKKLRIAKTNAAAV
+779 NKKLRIAKTNAAAI

-800 SVDKIKGT
+800 SADKLKGI

-814 AGQLTKESARELVQV
+814 AGQLTKESARELAQV
-829 MEGDTDS
+829 MEGDTES

-841 TGEDYSINRLFAEVP
+841 TGEDYSINRVFAEVP
-856 RLSEMFS
+856 DLSRMFD

-894 ALLKLYLLIGEVDT
+894 ALLKLYLLAGGVDT
-908 GDAAKAIESIR
+908 GDATKAVESIR
-919 GIVDNAIE
+919 EIVDDAIE
-927 HSGRKGRRRSSKKN
+927 RGSRKGKRRTSRKN
-941 GGLIMLKDKD
+941 GGLIILKDKD
-951 FV
+951 FIS

>member
-28 VVDTIEWRKVK
+28 VVETIEWRKVK
-39 KWSELAVAEDVYE
+39 KWSELAIAEDVYE

-112 ILMYKLNKARKV
+112 ILMYKLNKARKA

-158 IDECIRECDDLIL
+158 IDECVRECDDLIL

-184 LKSRYSVLTKS
+184 LKNRYAKLTKS
-195 QKAKLD
+195 QQAKLD
-201 MIEEYRAAG
+201 MMEEYRAAG
-210 MEYSTIAPEY
+210 MEYSTVMPEY

-228 EEIKEPEPE
+228 EEVKEPEPQ

-269 INGESEAGEEE
+269 INGPGEEE
-280 PSAELTAEAEAEPS
+280 AVEPEITGQGEEAAEPEITEPAGIEEPSETTEFVEPEEDTWEEPEEAEEQPEAEKEPEEQPEAEKEPEEAEEQPE
-294 VESEPETEVEPTA
+294 VEKESEPDSIE
-307 EAEPEADNE
+307 D
-316 PTVEAEPEAD
+316 
-326 NEPSAEL
+326 
-333 TAEAEAEPSAES
+333 
-345 EPEAEV
+345 
-351 EQSAES
+351 
-357 ETEQEVEPETEAEA
+357 
-371 EPSVE
+371 
-376 AEPEEKYKDLYEG
+376 KYKDIYEG

-406 YKSVMVD
+406 YRSVMED
-413 DTKDPMTAELPLPE
+413 DTKEPMTADVPLPE

-438 ETEGETDTNPEF
+438 EMEGEAGTNPEF

-460 KQEEPPVSEEP
+460 KQEEPVEE
-471 EEPEV
+471 ESVAEAAEP
-476 SGAEEDDEYMVKLVE
+476 EEDDEYMVRLVTE
-491 ETGEPDD
+491 DDEPQEEPETNETGPE
-498 NRDENTAETT
+498 
-508 ESVEEA
+508 ESLEEA
-514 VRKAVMEPE
+514 VKKTVSE
-523 AAEESE
+523 AAEPEESE

-536 IMQWMESV
+536 IMQWMESM
-544 QDIAESDDADEAVTA
+544 QDTAVEDTPETDTETEAA
-559 EEEPEETESEEEP
+559 EPEKIP
-572 VDEQVSDDA
+572 DD
-581 EEEPVDEE
+581 E

-604 ARLMAEVQEELDAR
+604 ARLMAEVREELDAR
-618 EKEEALTAVTEE
+618 AGEEAPTMIAEE
-630 EYVDDTKVTD
+630 EYIDDEADD
-640 AADEMTATVEE
+640 AGEIMADDEAEEEFSEEEIAAYEEEHSAAEDEITAAAEDEMTAAVE
-651 EAESEA
+651 
-657 EEAEPAEEEPE
+657 
-668 AESTEES
+668 
-675 EEEPE
+675 
-680 AELTEE
+680 
-686 SEEEPEEAEPAE
+686 
-698 EEAEDDED
+698 ED
-706 NDYALKSSERRYLQK
+706 NDNDYVLKPSERRYLQK
-721 YLFINGME
+721 YLFISGME
-729 ETAAEIINNKKREA
+729 ETAAEIINNKKREV

-750 GNIVVVGRAKTNKT
+750 GNIAVVGRAKTDKT

-771 KALHADDS
+771 KALHSEDN
-779 NKKLRIAKTNAAAV
+779 NKKLRIAKTNAAAI

-800 SVDKIKGT
+800 SADKLKGI

-814 AGQLTKESARELVQV
+814 AGQLTKESARELAQV
-829 MEGDTDS
+829 MEGDTES

-841 TGEDYSINRLFAEVP
+841 TGEDYSINRVFAEVP
-856 RLSEMFS
+856 DLSRMFD

-894 ALLKLYLLIGEVDT
+894 ALLKLYLLAGGIDT
-908 GDAAKAIESIR
+908 GDATKAVESIR
-919 GIVDNAIE
+919 EIVDDAIE
-927 HSGRKGRRRSSKKN
+927 RGSRKGKRRTSRKN
-941 GGLIMLKDKD
+941 GGLIILKDKD
-951 FV
+951 FIS

>member
-28 VVDTIEWRKVK
+28 VVETIEWRKVK
-39 KWSELAVAEDVYE
+39 KWSELAIAEDVYE

-158 IDECIRECDDLIL
+158 IDECVRECDDLIL

-184 LKSRYSVLTKS
+184 LKNRYAKLTKS
-195 QKAKLD
+195 QQAKLD
-201 MIEEYRAAG
+201 MMEEYRAAG
-210 MEYSTIAPEY
+210 MEYSTVMPEY

-228 EEIKEPEPE
+228 EEVKEPEPQ

-269 INGESEAGEEE
+269 INGPGEEE
-280 PSAELTAEAEAEPS
+280 AVEPEITGQGEEAVEPEITEPAGIEEPSETTEFVEPEEDTWEEPEEAEEPEEQPEAEEEPEEQPEEEKEPEEPEEAEEQPE
-294 VESEPETEVEPTA
+294 VEKESEPDSIE
-307 EAEPEADNE
+307 D
-316 PTVEAEPEAD
+316 
-326 NEPSAEL
+326 
-333 TAEAEAEPSAES
+333 
-345 EPEAEV
+345 
-351 EQSAES
+351 
-357 ETEQEVEPETEAEA
+357 
-371 EPSVE
+371 
-376 AEPEEKYKDLYEG
+376 KYKDIYEG

-406 YKSVMVD
+406 YRSVMED
-413 DTKDPMTAELPLPE
+413 DTKEPMTADVPLPE

-438 ETEGETDTNPEF
+438 EMEGEAGTNPEF

-460 KQEEPPVSEEP
+460 NREEPVEE
-471 EEPEV
+471 ESVAEAAEP
-476 SGAEEDDEYMVKLVE
+476 EEDDEYMVRLVTEDDEPQE
-491 ETGEPDD
+491 EPETDETEP
-498 NRDENTAETT
+498 E

-514 VRKAVMEPE
+514 VQKAVSEPAE
-523 AAEESE
+523 PEESE

-536 IMQWMESV
+536 IMQWMESM
-544 QDIAESDDADEAVTA
+544 QDTVVEDTPETDTETKAA
-559 EEEPEETESEEEP
+559 EPEEIP
-572 VDEQVSDDA
+572 DD
-581 EEEPVDEE
+581 E

-604 ARLMAEVQEELDAR
+604 ARLMAEVREELDAR
-618 EKEEALTAVTEE
+618 AGEEAPTMIAEE
-630 EYVDDTKVTD
+630 EYIDDEADD
-640 AADEMTATVEE
+640 AGEIMADDEAEEEFSEEEIAAYEEEHSAAEDEITAAAEDEMTAAVE
-651 EAESEA
+651 
-657 EEAEPAEEEPE
+657 
-668 AESTEES
+668 
-675 EEEPE
+675 
-680 AELTEE
+680 
-686 SEEEPEEAEPAE
+686 
-698 EEAEDDED
+698 ED
-706 NDYALKSSERRYLQK
+706 NDNDYVLKPSERRYLQK
-721 YLFINGME
+721 YLFISGME
-729 ETAAEIINNKKREA
+729 ETAAEIINNKKREV

-750 GNIVVVGRAKTNKT
+750 GNIAVVGRAKTDKT

-771 KALHADDS
+771 KALHSEDN
-779 NKKLRIAKTNAAAV
+779 NKKLRIAKTNAAAI

-800 SVDKIKGT
+800 SADKLKGI

-814 AGQLTKESARELVQV
+814 AGQLTKESARELAQV
-829 MEGDTDS
+829 MEGDTES

-841 TGEDYSINRLFAEVP
+841 TGEDYSINRVFAEVP
-856 RLSEMFS
+856 DLSRMFD

-894 ALLKLYLLIGEVDT
+894 ALLKLYLLAGGVDT
-908 GDAAKAIESIR
+908 GDATKAVESIR
-919 GIVDNAIE
+919 EIVDDAIE
-927 HSGRKGRRRSSKKN
+927 RGSRKGKRRTSRKN
-941 GGLIMLKDKD
+941 GGLIILKDKD
-951 FV
+951 FIS

>member
-28 VVDTIEWRKVK
+28 VVETIEWRKVK
-39 KWSELAVAEDVYE
+39 KWSELAIAEDVYE

-112 ILMYKLNKARKV
+112 ILMYKLNKARMV

-158 IDECIRECDDLIL
+158 IDECVRECDDLIL

-184 LKSRYSVLTKS
+184 LKNRYAKLTKS
-195 QKAKLD
+195 QQAKLD
-201 MIEEYRAAG
+201 MMEEYRAAG
-210 MEYSTIAPEY
+210 MEYSTVMPEY

-228 EEIKEPEPE
+228 EEVKEPEPQ

-269 INGESEAGEEE
+269 INGPGEEE
-280 PSAELTAEAEAEPS
+280 AVEPEITEPAGIEEPSETTEFVEPEEDTWEEPEEAEEHEEQPEAEEEPEEQPEAEKEPEEAEEQPEAEK
-294 VESEPETEVEPTA
+294 ESEPDSIE
-307 EAEPEADNE
+307 D
-316 PTVEAEPEAD
+316 
-326 NEPSAEL
+326 
-333 TAEAEAEPSAES
+333 
-345 EPEAEV
+345 
-351 EQSAES
+351 
-357 ETEQEVEPETEAEA
+357 
-371 EPSVE
+371 
-376 AEPEEKYKDLYEG
+376 KYKDIYEG

-406 YKSVMVD
+406 YRSVMED
-413 DTKDPMTAELPLPE
+413 DTKEPMTADVPLPE

-438 ETEGETDTNPEF
+438 EMEGEAGTNPEF

-460 KQEEPPVSEEP
+460 KQEEPVEE
-471 EEPEV
+471 ENVAEAAEP
-476 SGAEEDDEYMVKLVE
+476 EEDDEYMVRLVTE
-491 ETGEPDD
+491 DDEPQEKPETNETEP
-498 NRDENTAETT
+498 E

-514 VRKAVMEPE
+514 VKKAVSEPAE
-523 AAEESE
+523 PEESE

-536 IMQWMESV
+536 IMQWMESL
-544 QDIAESDDADEAVTA
+544 QDTVVEDTPETDAETEAA
-559 EEEPEETESEEEP
+559 EPEEIP
-572 VDEQVSDDA
+572 DD
-581 EEEPVDEE
+581 E

-604 ARLMAEVQEELDAR
+604 ARLMAEVREELDAR
-618 EKEEALTAVTEE
+618 AGEEAPTMIAEE
-630 EYVDDTKVTD
+630 EYIDDEADD
-640 AADEMTATVEE
+640 AGEIMADDEAEEEFSEEEIAAYEEEHRAAEDEITAVAEDEMTAAVE
-651 EAESEA
+651 
-657 EEAEPAEEEPE
+657 
-668 AESTEES
+668 
-675 EEEPE
+675 
-680 AELTEE
+680 
-686 SEEEPEEAEPAE
+686 
-698 EEAEDDED
+698 ED
-706 NDYALKSSERRYLQK
+706 NDNDYVLKPSERRYLQK
-721 YLFINGME
+721 YLFISGME
-729 ETAAEIINNKKREA
+729 ETAAEIINNKKREV

-750 GNIVVVGRAKTNKT
+750 GNIAVVGRAKTDKT

-771 KALHADDS
+771 KALHSEDN
-779 NKKLRIAKTNAAAV
+779 NKKLRIAKTNAAAI

-800 SVDKIKGT
+800 SADKLKGI

-814 AGQLTKESARELVQV
+814 AGQLTKESARELAQV
-829 MEGDTDS
+829 MEGDTES

-841 TGEDYSINRLFAEVP
+841 TGEDYSINRVFAEVP
-856 RLSEMFS
+856 DLSRMFD

-894 ALLKLYLLIGEVDT
+894 ALLKLYLLAGGIDT
-908 GDAAKAIESIR
+908 GDATKAVESIR
-919 GIVDNAIE
+919 EIVDDAIE
-927 HSGRKGRRRSSKKN
+927 RGSRKGKRRTSRKN
-941 GGLIMLKDKD
+941 GGLIILKDKD
-951 FV
+951 FIS

>member
-28 VVDTIEWRKVK
+28 VVETIEWRKVK
-39 KWSELAVAEDVYE
+39 KWSELAIAEDVYE

-158 IDECIRECDDLIL
+158 IDECVRECDDLIL

-184 LKSRYSVLTKS
+184 LKNRYAKLTKS
-195 QKAKLD
+195 QQAKLD
-201 MIEEYRAAG
+201 MMEEYRAAG
-210 MEYSTIAPEY
+210 MEYSTVMPEY

-228 EEIKEPEPE
+228 EEVKEPEPQ

-269 INGESEAGEEE
+269 INGPGEEE
-280 PSAELTAEAEAEPS
+280 AVEPKITGQGEEAVEPEITEPAGIEEPSETTEFVEPEEDTWEEPEEAEKPEEQPEAEEEPEEQPEEEKEPEEPEEAEEQPEAEK
-294 VESEPETEVEPTA
+294 ESEPDSIE
-307 EAEPEADNE
+307 D
-316 PTVEAEPEAD
+316 
-326 NEPSAEL
+326 
-333 TAEAEAEPSAES
+333 
-345 EPEAEV
+345 
-351 EQSAES
+351 
-357 ETEQEVEPETEAEA
+357 
-371 EPSVE
+371 
-376 AEPEEKYKDLYEG
+376 KYKDIYEG

-406 YKSVMVD
+406 YRSVMED
-413 DTKDPMTAELPLPE
+413 DTKEPMTADVPLPE

-438 ETEGETDTNPEF
+438 EMEGEAGTNPEF

-460 KQEEPPVSEEP
+460 NREEPVEE
-471 EEPEV
+471 ESVAEAAEP
-476 SGAEEDDEYMVKLVE
+476 EEDDEYMVRLVTEDDEPQE
-491 ETGEPDD
+491 ESETNETEP
-498 NRDENTAETT
+498 E

-514 VRKAVMEPE
+514 VKKAVSEPAE
-523 AAEESE
+523 PEESE

-536 IMQWMESV
+536 IMQWMESM
-544 QDIAESDDADEAVTA
+544 QDTVVEDTPETDTETKAA
-559 EEEPEETESEEEP
+559 EPEEIP
-572 VDEQVSDDA
+572 DD
-581 EEEPVDEE
+581 E

-604 ARLMAEVQEELDAR
+604 ARLMAEVREELDAR
-618 EKEEALTAVTEE
+618 AGEEAPTMIAEE
-630 EYVDDTKVTD
+630 EYIDDEADD
-640 AADEMTATVEE
+640 AGEIMADDEAEEEFSEEEIAAYEEEHSAAEDEITAVAEDEMTAAVE
-651 EAESEA
+651 
-657 EEAEPAEEEPE
+657 
-668 AESTEES
+668 
-675 EEEPE
+675 
-680 AELTEE
+680 
-686 SEEEPEEAEPAE
+686 
-698 EEAEDDED
+698 ED
-706 NDYALKSSERRYLQK
+706 NDNDYVLKPSERRYLQK
-721 YLFINGME
+721 YLFISGME
-729 ETAAEIINNKKREA
+729 ETAAEIINNKKREV

-750 GNIVVVGRAKTNKT
+750 GNIAVVGRAKTDKT

-771 KALHADDS
+771 KALHSEDN
-779 NKKLRIAKTNAAAV
+779 NKKLRIAKTNAAAI

-800 SVDKIKGT
+800 SADKLKGI

-814 AGQLTKESARELVQV
+814 AGQLTKESARELAQV
-829 MEGDTDS
+829 MEGDTES

-841 TGEDYSINRLFAEVP
+841 TGEDYSINRVFAEVP
-856 RLSEMFS
+856 DLSRMFD

-894 ALLKLYLLIGEVDT
+894 ALLKLYLLAGGIDT
-908 GDAAKAIESIR
+908 GDATKAVESIR
-919 GIVDNAIE
+919 EIVDDAIE
-927 HSGRKGRRRSSKKN
+927 RGSRKGKRRTSRKN
-941 GGLIMLKDKD
+941 GGLIILKDKD
-951 FV
+951 FIS

>member
-28 VVDTIEWRKVK
+28 VVETIEWRKVK
-39 KWSELAVAEDVYE
+39 KWSELAIAEDVYE

-158 IDECIRECDDLIL
+158 IDECVRECDDLIL

-184 LKSRYSVLTKS
+184 LKNRYAKLTKS
-195 QKAKLD
+195 QQAKLD
-201 MIEEYRAAG
+201 MMEEYRAAG
-210 MEYSTIAPEY
+210 MEYSTVMPEY

-228 EEIKEPEPE
+228 EEVKEPEPQ

-269 INGESEAGEEE
+269 INGPGEEE
-280 PSAELTAEAEAEPS
+280 AVEPEITDPGEEAVEPEITEPAGIEEPSETTEAVEPSETTEFVEPEEDTWEEPEEAEEPEEQPEAEEEPEEPEEAEEQPE
-294 VESEPETEVEPTA
+294 VEKESEPDSIE
-307 EAEPEADNE
+307 D
-316 PTVEAEPEAD
+316 
-326 NEPSAEL
+326 
-333 TAEAEAEPSAES
+333 
-345 EPEAEV
+345 
-351 EQSAES
+351 
-357 ETEQEVEPETEAEA
+357 
-371 EPSVE
+371 
-376 AEPEEKYKDLYEG
+376 KYKDIYEG

-406 YKSVMVD
+406 YRSVMED
-413 DTKDPMTAELPLPE
+413 DTKEPMTADVPLPE

-438 ETEGETDTNPEF
+438 EMEGEAGTNPEF

-460 KQEEPPVSEEP
+460 KQEEPVEE
-471 EEPEV
+471 ESVAEAAEP
-476 SGAEEDDEYMVKLVE
+476 EEDDEYMVRLVTEDDEPQE
-491 ETGEPDD
+491 EPETNETEP
-498 NRDENTAETT
+498 E

-514 VRKAVMEPE
+514 VKKAVSEPAE
-523 AAEESE
+523 PEESE

-536 IMQWMESV
+536 IMQWMESM
-544 QDIAESDDADEAVTA
+544 QDTVVEDTPETDTETKAA
-559 EEEPEETESEEEP
+559 EPEEIP
-572 VDEQVSDDA
+572 DD
-581 EEEPVDEE
+581 E

-604 ARLMAEVQEELDAR
+604 ARLMAEVREELDAR
-618 EKEEALTAVTEE
+618 AGEEAPTMIAEE
-630 EYVDDTKVTD
+630 EYIDDEADD
-640 AADEMTATVEE
+640 AGEIMADDEAEEEFSEEEIAAYEEEHSAAEDEITAAAEDEMTAAVE
-651 EAESEA
+651 
-657 EEAEPAEEEPE
+657 
-668 AESTEES
+668 
-675 EEEPE
+675 
-680 AELTEE
+680 
-686 SEEEPEEAEPAE
+686 
-698 EEAEDDED
+698 ED
-706 NDYALKSSERRYLQK
+706 NDNDYVLKSSERRYLQK
-721 YLFINGME
+721 YLFISGME
-729 ETAAEIINNKKREA
+729 ETAAEIINNKKREV

-750 GNIVVVGRAKTNKT
+750 GNIAVVGRAKTDKT

-771 KALHADDS
+771 KALHSEDN
-779 NKKLRIAKTNAAAV
+779 NKKLRIAKTNAAAI

-800 SVDKIKGT
+800 SADKLKGI

-814 AGQLTKESARELVQV
+814 AGQLTKESARELAQV
-829 MEGDTDS
+829 MEGDTES

-841 TGEDYSINRLFAEVP
+841 TGEDYSINRVFAEVP
-856 RLSEMFS
+856 DLSRMFD

-894 ALLKLYLLIGEVDT
+894 ALLKLYLLAGGIDT
-908 GDAAKAIESIR
+908 GDATKAVESIR
-919 GIVDNAIE
+919 EIVDDAIE
-927 HSGRKGRRRSSKKN
+927 RGSRKGKRRTSRKN
-941 GGLIMLKDKD
+941 GGLIILKDKD
-951 FV
+951 FIS

>member
-28 VVDTIEWRKVK
+28 VVETIEWRKVK
-39 KWSELAVAEDVYE
+39 KWSELAIAEDVYE

-97 YNEFVEAAPR
+97 YNEYVEAAPR

-158 IDECIRECDDLIL
+158 IDECVRECDDLIL

-184 LKSRYSVLTKS
+184 LKNRYAKLTKS
-195 QKAKLD
+195 QQAKLD
-201 MIEEYRAAG
+201 MMEEYRAAG
-210 MEYSTIAPEY
+210 MEYSTVMPEY

-228 EEIKEPEPE
+228 EEVKEPEPQ

-269 INGESEAGEEE
+269 INGPGEEE
-280 PSAELTAEAEAEPS
+280 AVEPEITDQGEEAVELEITEPAGIEESSETAEA
-294 VESEPETEVEPTA
+294 VEQ
-307 EAEPEADNE
+307 
-316 PTVEAEPEAD
+316 
-326 NEPSAEL
+326 
-333 TAEAEAEPSAES
+333 
-345 EPEAEV
+345 PEAE
-351 EQSAES
+351 E
-357 ETEQEVEPETEAEA
+357 
-371 EPSVE
+371 
-376 AEPEEKYKDLYEG
+376 EPEETGEQPEAEKEPEEAEEQPEVEEQPEPDSIEDKYKDIYEG

-406 YKSVMVD
+406 YRSVMED
-413 DTKDPMTAELPLPE
+413 DTKEPMTADVPLPE
-427 GALPKYIVEKS
+427 GTLPKYIVEKS
-438 ETEGETDTNPEF
+438 EMEGEAGTNPEF

-460 KQEEPPVSEEP
+460 KQEEPVEE
-471 EEPEV
+471 ENVAEATEP
-476 SGAEEDDEYMVKLVE
+476 EEDDEYMVRLVTEDDGVQEEPETDETESAEPVE
-491 ETGEPDD
+491 ETVQKAVSEPAEPD
-498 NRDENTAETT
+498 
-508 ESVEEA
+508 
-514 VRKAVMEPE
+514 
-523 AAEESE
+523 ESE

-536 IMQWMESV
+536 IMQWMESM
-544 QDIAESDDADEAVTA
+544 QDTVVEDTPETDTETEAA
-559 EEEPEETESEEEP
+559 EPEKIP
-572 VDEQVSDDA
+572 DD
-581 EEEPVDEE
+581 E

-604 ARLMAEVQEELDAR
+604 ARLMAEVREELDAR
-618 EKEEALTAVTEE
+618 ASEEAPTMVAEE
-630 EYVDDTKVTD
+630 EYIGDEADDAGEIMAD
-640 AADEMTATVEE
+640 DEAEEEFSEEEIAAYEEEHSAVEDEITAAAEDEMTDAVE
-651 EAESEA
+651 
-657 EEAEPAEEEPE
+657 
-668 AESTEES
+668 
-675 EEEPE
+675 
-680 AELTEE
+680 
-686 SEEEPEEAEPAE
+686 
-698 EEAEDDED
+698 ED
-706 NDYALKSSERRYLQK
+706 NDNDYVLKPSERRYLQK
-721 YLFINGME
+721 YLFISGME
-729 ETAAEIINNKKREA
+729 ETAAEIINNKKREI

-750 GNIVVVGRAKTNKT
+750 GNIAVVGRAKTDKT

-771 KALHADDS
+771 KALHSEDS
-779 NKKLRIAKTNAAAV
+779 NKKLRIAKTSAAAI

-800 SVDKIKGT
+800 SADKLKGI

-814 AGQLTKESARELVQV
+814 AGQLTKESARELAQV
-829 MEGDTDS
+829 MEGDTES

-841 TGEDYSINRLFAEVP
+841 TGEDYSINRVFTEVP
-856 RLSEMFS
+856 DLSRMFD

-894 ALLKLYLLIGEVDT
+894 ALLKLYLLAGGVDT
-908 GDAAKAIESIR
+908 GDATKAVESIR
-919 GIVDNAIE
+919 GIVDDAIE
-927 HSGRKGRRRSSKKN
+927 HGSRKGKRRSSRKN
-941 GGLIMLKDKD
+941 GGLIILKDKD
-951 FV
+951 FIS

>member
-1 MDRVEFGIKLEQIN
+1 VDRVEFGIKLEQIN

-28 VVDTIEWRKVK
+28 VVETIEWRKVK
-39 KWSELAVAEDVYE
+39 KWSELAIAEDVYE

-158 IDECIRECDDLIL
+158 IEECVRECDDLIL

-184 LKSRYSVLTKS
+184 LKNRYAKLTKS
-195 QKAKLD
+195 QQAKLD
-201 MIEEYRAAG
+201 MMEEYRAAG
-210 MEYSTIAPEY
+210 MEYSTVMPEY

-228 EEIKEPEPE
+228 EEVKEPEPQ

-269 INGESEAGEEE
+269 INGPGEEAAEPEITEPAGIEE
-280 PSAELTAEAEAEPS
+280 PSETTEFVEPEEDTWEEPEEAEEPEEQPEAEKEPEEAEEQPE
-294 VESEPETEVEPTA
+294 VEKESEPDSIE
-307 EAEPEADNE
+307 D
-316 PTVEAEPEAD
+316 
-326 NEPSAEL
+326 
-333 TAEAEAEPSAES
+333 
-345 EPEAEV
+345 
-351 EQSAES
+351 
-357 ETEQEVEPETEAEA
+357 
-371 EPSVE
+371 
-376 AEPEEKYKDLYEG
+376 KYKDIYEG

-406 YKSVMVD
+406 YRSVMED
-413 DTKDPMTAELPLPE
+413 DTKEPMTADVPLPE

-438 ETEGETDTNPEF
+438 EMEGEAGTNPEF

-460 KQEEPPVSEEP
+460 KQEEPVEE
-471 EEPEV
+471 ESVAEAAEP
-476 SGAEEDDEYMVKLVE
+476 EEDDEYMVRLVTEDDEPQE
-491 ETGEPDD
+491 EPETDETEP
-498 NRDENTAETT
+498 E

-514 VRKAVMEPE
+514 VKKAVSEPAE
-523 AAEESE
+523 PEESE

-536 IMQWMESV
+536 IMQWMESM
-544 QDIAESDDADEAVTA
+544 QDTVGEDTLETDTETETEDVPEADIETEAAESDKISD
-559 EEEPEETESEEEP
+559 
-572 VDEQVSDDA
+572 DEQLID
-581 EEEPVDEE
+581 
-589 QMINDAAEDAINDIA
+589 DAAEDAINDIA
-604 ARLMAEVQEELDAR
+604 ARLMAEVREELDAR
-618 EKEEALTAVTEE
+618 AGEEAPTMIAEE
-630 EYVDDTKVTD
+630 EYIDDEADD
-640 AADEMTATVEE
+640 AGEIMADD
-651 EAESEA
+651 EA
-657 EEAEPAEEEPE
+657 EEEF
-668 AESTEES
+668 S
-675 EEEPE
+675 EEEI
-680 AELTEE
+680 AAY
-686 SEEEPEEAEPAE
+686 EEEHSAV
-698 EEAEDDED
+698 EDEITAAVEDEITAVVEED
-706 NDYALKSSERRYLQK
+706 NDNDYVLKPSERRYLQK

-729 ETAAEIINNKKREA
+729 ETAAEIINNKKREV

-750 GNIVVVGRAKTNKT
+750 GNIAVVGRAKTDKT

-771 KALHADDS
+771 KALHSEDN
-779 NKKLRIAKTNAAAV
+779 NKKLRIAKTNAAAI

-800 SVDKIKGT
+800 SADKLKGI

-814 AGQLTKESARELVQV
+814 AGQLTKESARELAQV
-829 MEGDTDS
+829 MEGDTES

-841 TGEDYSINRLFAEVP
+841 TGEDYSINRVFAEVP
-856 RLSEMFS
+856 DLSRMFD

-894 ALLKLYLLIGEVDT
+894 ALLKLYLLAGGVDT
-908 GDAAKAIESIR
+908 GDATKAVESIR
-919 GIVDNAIE
+919 EIVDDAIE
-927 HSGRKGRRRSSKKN
+927 RGSRKGKRRTSRKN
-941 GGLIMLKDKD
+941 GGLIILKDKD
-951 FV
+951 FIS

>member
-28 VVDTIEWRKVK
+28 VVETIEWRKVK
-39 KWSELAVAEDVYE
+39 KWSELAIAEDVYE

-112 ILMYKLNKARKV
+112 ILMYKLNKARKA

-158 IDECIRECDDLIL
+158 IDECVRECDDLIL

-184 LKSRYSVLTKS
+184 LKNRYAKLTKS
-195 QKAKLD
+195 QQAKLD
-201 MIEEYRAAG
+201 MMEEYRAAG
-210 MEYSTIAPEY
+210 MEYSTVMPEY

-228 EEIKEPEPE
+228 EEVKEPEPQ

-269 INGESEAGEEE
+269 INGPGEEE
-280 PSAELTAEAEAEPS
+280 AAEPEITGQGEEAAEPEITEPAGIEEPSETTEAVEPSETTEFVEPEEDTWEEPEEAEEPEEQPEAEKEPEEAEEQPE
-294 VESEPETEVEPTA
+294 VEKESEPDSIE
-307 EAEPEADNE
+307 D
-316 PTVEAEPEAD
+316 
-326 NEPSAEL
+326 
-333 TAEAEAEPSAES
+333 
-345 EPEAEV
+345 
-351 EQSAES
+351 
-357 ETEQEVEPETEAEA
+357 
-371 EPSVE
+371 
-376 AEPEEKYKDLYEG
+376 KYKDIYEG

-406 YKSVMVD
+406 YRSVMED
-413 DTKDPMTAELPLPE
+413 DTKEPMTADVPLPE

-438 ETEGETDTNPEF
+438 EMEGEAGTNPEF

-460 KQEEPPVSEEP
+460 KQEEPVEE
-471 EEPEV
+471 ESVAEAAEP
-476 SGAEEDDEYMVKLVE
+476 EEDDEYMVRLVTE
-491 ETGEPDD
+491 DDEPQEEPETNETGPE
-498 NRDENTAETT
+498 
-508 ESVEEA
+508 ESLEEA
-514 VRKAVMEPE
+514 VKKTVSE
-523 AAEESE
+523 AAEPEESE

-536 IMQWMESV
+536 IMQWMESM
-544 QDIAESDDADEAVTA
+544 QDTAVEDTPETDTETEAA
-559 EEEPEETESEEEP
+559 EPEKIP
-572 VDEQVSDDA
+572 DD
-581 EEEPVDEE
+581 E

-604 ARLMAEVQEELDAR
+604 ARLMAEVREELDAR
-618 EKEEALTAVTEE
+618 AGEEAPTMIAEE
-630 EYVDDTKVTD
+630 EYIDDEADD
-640 AADEMTATVEE
+640 AGEIMADDEAEEEFSEEEIAAYEEEHSAAEDEITAAAEDEMTAAVE
-651 EAESEA
+651 
-657 EEAEPAEEEPE
+657 
-668 AESTEES
+668 
-675 EEEPE
+675 
-680 AELTEE
+680 
-686 SEEEPEEAEPAE
+686 
-698 EEAEDDED
+698 ED
-706 NDYALKSSERRYLQK
+706 NDNDYVLKPSERRYLQK
-721 YLFINGME
+721 YLFISGME
-729 ETAAEIINNKKREA
+729 ETAAEIINNKKREV

-750 GNIVVVGRAKTNKT
+750 GNIAVVGRAKTDKT

-771 KALHADDS
+771 KALHSEDN
-779 NKKLRIAKTNAAAV
+779 NKKLRIAKTNAAAI

-800 SVDKIKGT
+800 SADKLKGI

-814 AGQLTKESARELVQV
+814 AGQLTKESARELAQV
-829 MEGDTDS
+829 MEGDTES

-841 TGEDYSINRLFAEVP
+841 TGEDYSINRVFTEVP
-856 RLSEMFS
+856 DLSRMFD

-894 ALLKLYLLIGEVDT
+894 ALLKLYLLAGGIDT
-908 GDAAKAIESIR
+908 GDATKAVESIR
-919 GIVDNAIE
+919 EIVDDAIE
-927 HSGRKGRRRSSKKN
+927 RGSRKGKRRTSRKN
-941 GGLIMLKDKD
+941 GGLIILKDKD
-951 FV
+951 FIS

>member
-28 VVDTIEWRKVK
+28 VVETIEWRKVK
-39 KWSELAVAEDVYE
+39 KWSELAIAEDVYE

-158 IDECIRECDDLIL
+158 IEECVRECDDLIL

-184 LKSRYSVLTKS
+184 LKNRYAKLTKS
-195 QKAKLD
+195 QQAKLD
-201 MIEEYRAAG
+201 MMEEYRAAG
-210 MEYSTIAPEY
+210 MEYSTVMPEY

-228 EEIKEPEPE
+228 EEVKEPEPQ

-269 INGESEAGEEE
+269 INGPGEEE
-280 PSAELTAEAEAEPS
+280 AVEPEITGQGEEAVEPEITEPAGIEEPSETTEFVEPEEDTWEEPEEAEEPEEQPEAEKEPEEAEEQPE
-294 VESEPETEVEPTA
+294 VEKESEPDSIE
-307 EAEPEADNE
+307 D
-316 PTVEAEPEAD
+316 
-326 NEPSAEL
+326 
-333 TAEAEAEPSAES
+333 
-345 EPEAEV
+345 
-351 EQSAES
+351 
-357 ETEQEVEPETEAEA
+357 
-371 EPSVE
+371 
-376 AEPEEKYKDLYEG
+376 KYKDIYEG

-406 YKSVMVD
+406 YRSVMED
-413 DTKDPMTAELPLPE
+413 DTKEPMTADVPLHE

-438 ETEGETDTNPEF
+438 EMEGEAGTNPEF

-460 KQEEPPVSEEP
+460 KQEEPVEE
-471 EEPEV
+471 ESVAEAAEP
-476 SGAEEDDEYMVKLVE
+476 EEDDEYMVRLVTE
-491 ETGEPDD
+491 DDELQEKPETDETEP
-498 NRDENTAETT
+498 E

-514 VRKAVMEPE
+514 VKKAVSEPAE
-523 AAEESE
+523 PEESE

-536 IMQWMESV
+536 IMQWMESM
-544 QDIAESDDADEAVTA
+544 QDTVGEDTPETDTETETEDVPEADIETEAAESDKI
-559 EEEPEETESEEEP
+559 
-572 VDEQVSDDA
+572 SDD
-581 EEEPVDEE
+581 E

-604 ARLMAEVQEELDAR
+604 ARLMAEVREELDAR
-618 EKEEALTAVTEE
+618 AGEEAPTMIAEE
-630 EYVDDTKVTD
+630 EYIDDEADD
-640 AADEMTATVEE
+640 AGEIMADD
-651 EAESEA
+651 EA
-657 EEAEPAEEEPE
+657 EEEF
-668 AESTEES
+668 S
-675 EEEPE
+675 EEEI
-680 AELTEE
+680 AAY
-686 SEEEPEEAEPAE
+686 EEEHSA
-698 EEAEDDED
+698 AEDEITAAVEDEITAVVEED
-706 NDYALKSSERRYLQK
+706 NDNDYVLKPSERRYLQK

-729 ETAAEIINNKKREA
+729 ETAAEIINNKKREV

-750 GNIVVVGRAKTNKT
+750 GNIAVVGRAKTDKT

-771 KALHADDS
+771 KALHSEDN
-779 NKKLRIAKTNAAAV
+779 NKKLRIAKTNAAAI

-800 SVDKIKGT
+800 SADKLKGI

-814 AGQLTKESARELVQV
+814 AGQLTKESARELAQV
-829 MEGDTDS
+829 MEGDTES

-841 TGEDYSINRLFAEVP
+841 TGEDYSINRVFAEVP
-856 RLSEMFS
+856 DLSRMFD

-894 ALLKLYLLIGEVDT
+894 ALLKLYLLAGGIDT
-908 GDAAKAIESIR
+908 GDATKAVENIREIVDDAIER
-919 GIVDNAIE
+919 G
-927 HSGRKGRRRSSKKN
+927 SRKGKRRTSRKN
-941 GGLIMLKDKD
+941 GGLIILKDKD
-951 FV
+951 FIS

>member
-28 VVDTIEWRKVK
+28 VVETIEWRKVK
-39 KWSELAVAEDVYE
+39 KWSELAIAEDVYE

-112 ILMYKLNKARKV
+112 ILMYKLNKARKA

-158 IDECIRECDDLIL
+158 IDECVRECDDLIL

-184 LKSRYSVLTKS
+184 LKNRYAKLTKS
-195 QKAKLD
+195 QQAKLD
-201 MIEEYRAAG
+201 MMEEYRAAG
-210 MEYSTIAPEY
+210 MEYSTVMPEY

-228 EEIKEPEPE
+228 EEVKEPEPQ

-269 INGESEAGEEE
+269 INGPGEEE
-280 PSAELTAEAEAEPS
+280 AVEPGITGQGEEAAEPEITEPAGIEEPSETTES
-294 VESEPETEVEPTA
+294 VEPSETTEFVEPEEDTWEEPEVEKESEPDSIE
-307 EAEPEADNE
+307 D
-316 PTVEAEPEAD
+316 
-326 NEPSAEL
+326 
-333 TAEAEAEPSAES
+333 
-345 EPEAEV
+345 
-351 EQSAES
+351 
-357 ETEQEVEPETEAEA
+357 
-371 EPSVE
+371 
-376 AEPEEKYKDLYEG
+376 KYKDIYEG

-406 YKSVMVD
+406 YRSVMED
-413 DTKDPMTAELPLPE
+413 DTKEPMTADVPLPE

-438 ETEGETDTNPEF
+438 EMEGEAGTNPEF

-460 KQEEPPVSEEP
+460 KQEEPVEE
-471 EEPEV
+471 ENVAEAAEP
-476 SGAEEDDEYMVKLVE
+476 EEDDEYMVRLVTE
-491 ETGEPDD
+491 DDEPQEEPETNETGPE
-498 NRDENTAETT
+498 
-508 ESVEEA
+508 ESLEEA
-514 VRKAVMEPE
+514 VKKTVSE
-523 AAEESE
+523 AAEPEESE

-536 IMQWMESV
+536 IMQWMESM
-544 QDIAESDDADEAVTA
+544 QDTAVEDTPETDTETEAA
-559 EEEPEETESEEEP
+559 EPEKIP
-572 VDEQVSDDA
+572 DD
-581 EEEPVDEE
+581 E

-604 ARLMAEVQEELDAR
+604 ARLMAEVREELDAR
-618 EKEEALTAVTEE
+618 AGEEAPTMIAEE
-630 EYVDDTKVTD
+630 EYIDDEADD
-640 AADEMTATVEE
+640 AGEIMADDEAEEEFSEEEIAAYEEEHSAAEDEITAAADDEMTAA
-651 EAESEA
+651 AE
-657 EEAEPAEEEPE
+657 
-668 AESTEES
+668 
-675 EEEPE
+675 
-680 AELTEE
+680 
-686 SEEEPEEAEPAE
+686 
-698 EEAEDDED
+698 ED
-706 NDYALKSSERRYLQK
+706 NDNDYVLKPSERRYLQK
-721 YLFINGME
+721 YLFISGME
-729 ETAAEIINNKKREA
+729 ETAAEIINNKKREV

-750 GNIVVVGRAKTNKT
+750 GNIAVVGRAKTDKT

-771 KALHADDS
+771 KALHSEDN
-779 NKKLRIAKTNAAAV
+779 NKKLRIAKTNAAAI

-800 SVDKIKGT
+800 SADKLKGI

-814 AGQLTKESARELVQV
+814 AGQLTKESARELAQV
-829 MEGDTDS
+829 MEGDTES

-841 TGEDYSINRLFAEVP
+841 TGEDYSINRVFTEVP
-856 RLSEMFS
+856 DLSRMFD

-894 ALLKLYLLIGEVDT
+894 ALLKLYLLAGGIDT
-908 GDAAKAIESIR
+908 GDATKAVESIR
-919 GIVDNAIE
+919 EIVDDAIE
-927 HSGRKGRRRSSKKN
+927 RGSRKGKRRTSRKN
-941 GGLIMLKDKD
+941 GGLIILKDKD
-951 FV
+951 FIS

>member
-28 VVDTIEWRKVK
+28 VVETIEWRKVK
-39 KWSELAVAEDVYE
+39 KWSELAIAEDVYE

-112 ILMYKLNKARKV
+112 ILMYKLNKARKA

-158 IDECIRECDDLIL
+158 IDECVRECDDLIL

-184 LKSRYSVLTKS
+184 LKNRYAKLTKS
-195 QKAKLD
+195 QQAKLD
-201 MIEEYRAAG
+201 MMEEYRAAG
-210 MEYSTIAPEY
+210 MEYSTVMPEY

-228 EEIKEPEPE
+228 EEVKEPEPQ

-269 INGESEAGEEE
+269 INGPGEEE
-280 PSAELTAEAEAEPS
+280 AVEPEITGQGEEAVEPEITEPAGIEEPSETTEFMEPEEDTWEEPEETEEPEEQPEAEKEPEEAEEQPE
-294 VESEPETEVEPTA
+294 VEKESEPDSIE
-307 EAEPEADNE
+307 D
-316 PTVEAEPEAD
+316 
-326 NEPSAEL
+326 
-333 TAEAEAEPSAES
+333 
-345 EPEAEV
+345 
-351 EQSAES
+351 
-357 ETEQEVEPETEAEA
+357 
-371 EPSVE
+371 
-376 AEPEEKYKDLYEG
+376 KYKDIYEG

-406 YKSVMVD
+406 YRSVMED
-413 DTKDPMTAELPLPE
+413 DTKEPMTADVPLPE

-438 ETEGETDTNPEF
+438 EMEGEAGTNPEF

-460 KQEEPPVSEEP
+460 KQEEPVEE
-471 EEPEV
+471 ESVAEAAEP
-476 SGAEEDDEYMVKLVE
+476 EEDDEYMVRLVTEDDEPQE
-491 ETGEPDD
+491 EPETNETEP
-498 NRDENTAETT
+498 E
-508 ESVEEA
+508 ESLEEA
-514 VRKAVMEPE
+514 VKKTVSEPAE
-523 AAEESE
+523 PEESE

-536 IMQWMESV
+536 IMQWMESM
-544 QDIAESDDADEAVTA
+544 QDTAVEDTPETDTETEAA
-559 EEEPEETESEEEP
+559 EPEKIP
-572 VDEQVSDDA
+572 DD
-581 EEEPVDEE
+581 E

-604 ARLMAEVQEELDAR
+604 ARLMAEVREELDA
-618 EKEEALTAVTEE
+618 KAGEEAPTMIAEE
-630 EYVDDTKVTD
+630 EYIDDEADD
-640 AADEMTATVEE
+640 AGEIMADDEAEEEFSEEEIAAYEEEHSAAEDEITAAADDEMTAAVE
-651 EAESEA
+651 
-657 EEAEPAEEEPE
+657 
-668 AESTEES
+668 
-675 EEEPE
+675 
-680 AELTEE
+680 
-686 SEEEPEEAEPAE
+686 
-698 EEAEDDED
+698 ED
-706 NDYALKSSERRYLQK
+706 NDNDYVLKPSERRYLQK
-721 YLFINGME
+721 YLFISGME
-729 ETAAEIINNKKREA
+729 ETAAEIINNKKREVS
-743 PDGTSAH
+743 DGTSAH
-750 GNIVVVGRAKTNKT
+750 GNIAVVGRAKTDKT

-771 KALHADDS
+771 KALHSEDN
-779 NKKLRIAKTNAAAV
+779 NKKLRIAKTNAAAI

-800 SVDKIKGT
+800 SADKLKGI

-814 AGQLTKESARELVQV
+814 AGQLTKESARELAQV
-829 MEGDTDS
+829 MEGDTES

-841 TGEDYSINRLFAEVP
+841 TGEDYSINRVFTEVP
-856 RLSEMFS
+856 DLSRMFD

-894 ALLKLYLLIGEVDT
+894 ALLKLYLLAGGIDT
-908 GDAAKAIESIR
+908 GDATKAVESIR
-919 GIVDNAIE
+919 EIVDDAIE
-927 HSGRKGRRRSSKKN
+927 RGSRKGKRRTSRKN
-941 GGLIMLKDKD
+941 GGLIILKDKD
-951 FV
+951 FIS

>member
-28 VVDTIEWRKVK
+28 VVETIEWRKVK
-39 KWSELAVAEDVYE
+39 KWSELAIAEDVYE

-158 IDECIRECDDLIL
+158 IDECVRECDDLIL

-184 LKSRYSVLTKS
+184 LKNRYAKLTKS
-195 QKAKLD
+195 QQAKLD
-201 MIEEYRAAG
+201 MMEEYRAAG
-210 MEYSTIAPEY
+210 MEYSTVMPEY

-228 EEIKEPEPE
+228 EEVKEPEPQ

-269 INGESEAGEEE
+269 INGPGEESVEPTITEPGEESVEPEITEPAGIEE
-280 PSAELTAEAEAEPS
+280 PSETTEAVEPSETTEFVEPEEDTWEEPEEAEEPEEQPEEEKEPEEAEEQPE
-294 VESEPETEVEPTA
+294 VEKESEPDSIE
-307 EAEPEADNE
+307 D
-316 PTVEAEPEAD
+316 
-326 NEPSAEL
+326 
-333 TAEAEAEPSAES
+333 
-345 EPEAEV
+345 
-351 EQSAES
+351 
-357 ETEQEVEPETEAEA
+357 
-371 EPSVE
+371 
-376 AEPEEKYKDLYEG
+376 KYKDIYEG

-406 YKSVMVD
+406 YRSVMED
-413 DTKDPMTAELPLPE
+413 DTKEPMTADVPLPE

-438 ETEGETDTNPEF
+438 EMEGEAGTNPEF

-460 KQEEPPVSEEP
+460 KQEEPVEE
-471 EEPEV
+471 ENVAEAAEP
-476 SGAEEDDEYMVKLVE
+476 EEDDEYMVRLVTEDDEPQE
-491 ETGEPDD
+491 EPETDETEP
-498 NRDENTAETT
+498 E

-514 VRKAVMEPE
+514 VKKAVSEPAE
-523 AAEESE
+523 PEESE

-536 IMQWMESV
+536 IMQWMESM
-544 QDIAESDDADEAVTA
+544 QDTVVEDTPETDAETEAA
-559 EEEPEETESEEEP
+559 EPEEIP
-572 VDEQVSDDA
+572 DD
-581 EEEPVDEE
+581 E

-604 ARLMAEVQEELDAR
+604 ARLMAEVREELDAR
-618 EKEEALTAVTEE
+618 AGEEAPTMIAEE
-630 EYVDDTKVTD
+630 EYIDDEADD
-640 AADEMTATVEE
+640 AGEIMADDEAEEEFSEEEIAAYEEEHSAAEDEITAAAEDEMTAAVE
-651 EAESEA
+651 
-657 EEAEPAEEEPE
+657 
-668 AESTEES
+668 
-675 EEEPE
+675 
-680 AELTEE
+680 
-686 SEEEPEEAEPAE
+686 
-698 EEAEDDED
+698 ED
-706 NDYALKSSERRYLQK
+706 NDNDYVLKPSERRYLQK
-721 YLFINGME
+721 YLFISGME
-729 ETAAEIINNKKREA
+729 ETAAEIINNKKREV

-750 GNIVVVGRAKTNKT
+750 GNIAVVGRAKTDKT

-771 KALHADDS
+771 KALHSEDN
-779 NKKLRIAKTNAAAV
+779 NKKLRIAKTNAAAI

-800 SVDKIKGT
+800 SADKLKGI

-814 AGQLTKESARELVQV
+814 AGQLTKESARELAQV
-829 MEGDTDS
+829 MEGDTES

-841 TGEDYSINRLFAEVP
+841 TGEDYSINRVFAEVP
-856 RLSEMFS
+856 DLSRMFD

-894 ALLKLYLLIGEVDT
+894 ALLKLYLLAGGIDT
-908 GDAAKAIESIR
+908 GDATKAVESIR
-919 GIVDNAIE
+919 EIVDDAIE
-927 HSGRKGRRRSSKKN
+927 RGSRKGKRRTSRKN
-941 GGLIMLKDKD
+941 GGLIILKDKD
-951 FV
+951 FIS

>member
-28 VVDTIEWRKVK
+28 VVETIEWRKVK
-39 KWSELAVAEDVYE
+39 KWSELAIAEDVYE

-112 ILMYKLNKARKV
+112 ILMYKLNKARKA

-158 IDECIRECDDLIL
+158 IDECVRECDDLIL

-184 LKSRYSVLTKS
+184 LKNRYAKLTKS
-195 QKAKLD
+195 QQAKLD
-201 MIEEYRAAG
+201 MMEEYRAAG
-210 MEYSTIAPEY
+210 MEYSTVMPEY

-228 EEIKEPEPE
+228 EEVKEPEPQ

-269 INGESEAGEEE
+269 INGPGEEE
-280 PSAELTAEAEAEPS
+280 AVEPEITGQGEEAVEPEITEPAGIEEPSETTEFVEPEEDTWEEPEETEEPEEQPEAEEEPEEQPEAEKEPEEAEEQPE
-294 VESEPETEVEPTA
+294 VEKESEPDSIE
-307 EAEPEADNE
+307 D
-316 PTVEAEPEAD
+316 
-326 NEPSAEL
+326 
-333 TAEAEAEPSAES
+333 
-345 EPEAEV
+345 
-351 EQSAES
+351 
-357 ETEQEVEPETEAEA
+357 
-371 EPSVE
+371 
-376 AEPEEKYKDLYEG
+376 KYKDIYEG

-406 YKSVMVD
+406 YRSVMED
-413 DTKDPMTAELPLPE
+413 DTKEPMTADVPLPE

-438 ETEGETDTNPEF
+438 EMEGEAGTNPEF

-460 KQEEPPVSEEP
+460 KQEEPVEE
-471 EEPEV
+471 ESVAEAAEP
-476 SGAEEDDEYMVKLVE
+476 EEDDEYMVRLVTE
-491 ETGEPDD
+491 DDEPQEEPETNETGPE
-498 NRDENTAETT
+498 
-508 ESVEEA
+508 ESLEEA
-514 VRKAVMEPE
+514 VKKTVSE
-523 AAEESE
+523 AAEPEKSE

-536 IMQWMESV
+536 IMQWMESM
-544 QDIAESDDADEAVTA
+544 QDTAVEDTPETDTETEAA
-559 EEEPEETESEEEP
+559 EPEKIP
-572 VDEQVSDDA
+572 DD
-581 EEEPVDEE
+581 E

-604 ARLMAEVQEELDAR
+604 ARLMAEVREELDAR
-618 EKEEALTAVTEE
+618 AGEEAPTMIAEE
-630 EYVDDTKVTD
+630 EYIDDEADD
-640 AADEMTATVEE
+640 AGEIMADDEAEEEFSEEEIAAYEEEHSAAEDEITAAAEDEMTAAVE
-651 EAESEA
+651 
-657 EEAEPAEEEPE
+657 
-668 AESTEES
+668 
-675 EEEPE
+675 
-680 AELTEE
+680 
-686 SEEEPEEAEPAE
+686 
-698 EEAEDDED
+698 ED
-706 NDYALKSSERRYLQK
+706 NDNDYVLKPSERRYLQK
-721 YLFINGME
+721 YLFISGME
-729 ETAAEIINNKKREA
+729 ETAAEIINNKKREV

-750 GNIVVVGRAKTNKT
+750 GNIAVVGRAKTDKT

-771 KALHADDS
+771 KALHSEDN
-779 NKKLRIAKTNAAAV
+779 NKKLRIAKTNAAAI

-800 SVDKIKGT
+800 SADKLKGI

-814 AGQLTKESARELVQV
+814 AGQLTKESARELAQV
-829 MEGDTDS
+829 MEGDTES

-841 TGEDYSINRLFAEVP
+841 TGEDYSINRVFTEVP
-856 RLSEMFS
+856 DLSRMFD

-894 ALLKLYLLIGEVDT
+894 ALLKLYLLAGGIDT
-908 GDAAKAIESIR
+908 GDATKAVESIR
-919 GIVDNAIE
+919 EIVDDAIE
-927 HSGRKGRRRSSKKN
+927 RGSRKGKRRTSRKN
-941 GGLIMLKDKD
+941 GGLIILKDKD
-951 FV
+951 FIS

>member
-28 VVDTIEWRKVK
+28 VVETIEWRKVK
-39 KWSELAVAEDVYE
+39 KWSELASAEDVYE

-112 ILMYKLNKARKV
+112 ILMYKLNKARKA

-158 IDECIRECDDLIL
+158 IDECVRECDDLIL

-184 LKSRYSVLTKS
+184 LKNRYAKLTKS
-195 QKAKLD
+195 QQAKLD
-201 MIEEYRAAG
+201 MMEEYRAAG
-210 MEYSTIAPEY
+210 MEYSTVMPEY

-228 EEIKEPEPE
+228 EEVKEPEPQ

-269 INGESEAGEEE
+269 INGPGEEE
-280 PSAELTAEAEAEPS
+280 AAEPEITGQGEEAAEPEITEPAGIEEPSETTEAVEPSETTEFVEPEEDTWEEPEEAEEPEEQPEAEKEPEEAEEQPE
-294 VESEPETEVEPTA
+294 VEKESEPDSIE
-307 EAEPEADNE
+307 D
-316 PTVEAEPEAD
+316 
-326 NEPSAEL
+326 
-333 TAEAEAEPSAES
+333 
-345 EPEAEV
+345 
-351 EQSAES
+351 
-357 ETEQEVEPETEAEA
+357 
-371 EPSVE
+371 
-376 AEPEEKYKDLYEG
+376 KYKDIYEG

-406 YKSVMVD
+406 YRSVMED
-413 DTKDPMTAELPLPE
+413 DTKEPMTADVPLPE

-438 ETEGETDTNPEF
+438 EMEGEAGTNPEF

-460 KQEEPPVSEEP
+460 KQEEPVEE
-471 EEPEV
+471 ESVAEAAEP
-476 SGAEEDDEYMVKLVE
+476 EEDDEYMVRLVTE
-491 ETGEPDD
+491 DDEPQEEPETNETGPE
-498 NRDENTAETT
+498 
-508 ESVEEA
+508 ESLEEA
-514 VRKAVMEPE
+514 VKKTVSE
-523 AAEESE
+523 AAEPEESE

-536 IMQWMESV
+536 IMQWMESM
-544 QDIAESDDADEAVTA
+544 QDTAVEDTPETDTETEAA
-559 EEEPEETESEEEP
+559 EPEKIP
-572 VDEQVSDDA
+572 DD
-581 EEEPVDEE
+581 E

-604 ARLMAEVQEELDAR
+604 ARLMAEVREELDAR
-618 EKEEALTAVTEE
+618 AGEEAPTMIAEE
-630 EYVDDTKVTD
+630 EYIDDEADD
-640 AADEMTATVEE
+640 AGEIMADDEAEEEFSEEEIAAYEEEHSAAEDEITAAAEDEMTAAVE
-651 EAESEA
+651 
-657 EEAEPAEEEPE
+657 
-668 AESTEES
+668 
-675 EEEPE
+675 
-680 AELTEE
+680 
-686 SEEEPEEAEPAE
+686 
-698 EEAEDDED
+698 ED
-706 NDYALKSSERRYLQK
+706 NDNDYVLKPSERRYLQK
-721 YLFINGME
+721 YLFISGME
-729 ETAAEIINNKKREA
+729 ETAAEIINNKKREV

-750 GNIVVVGRAKTNKT
+750 GNIAVVGRAKTDKT

-771 KALHADDS
+771 KALHSEDN
-779 NKKLRIAKTNAAAV
+779 NKKLRIAKTNAAAI

-800 SVDKIKGT
+800 SADKLKGI

-814 AGQLTKESARELVQV
+814 AGQLTKESARELAQV
-829 MEGDTDS
+829 MEGDTES

-841 TGEDYSINRLFAEVP
+841 TGEDYSINRVFTEVP
-856 RLSEMFS
+856 DLSRMFD

-894 ALLKLYLLIGEVDT
+894 ALLKLYLLAGGIDT
-908 GDAAKAIESIR
+908 GDATKAVESIR
-919 GIVDNAIE
+919 EIVDDAIE
-927 HSGRKGRRRSSKKN
+927 RGSRKGKRRTSRKN
-941 GGLIMLKDKD
+941 GGLIILKDKD
-951 FV
+951 FIS